1 MAQSRSGKK
10 STKSSGTKK
19 RTSSSKSS
27 SSRSTSAR
35 SASSRSSRPSG
46 RAKRRAETPNL
57 ARSVLLVGLSLLCVA
72 LVLVPG
78 QNLWRTLRSWYFGV
92 FGVMTY
98 FVGPF
103 LLYLAY
109 LLASGYRVAL
119 FAGKVSLMGVL
130 CAGVPV
136 IFSKLNVEGLK
147 AGEVIK
153 MLFTRGGTYYWE
165 GGVLGAPVGATLL
178 ALFGRPASNI
188 LMLLVFLLGLMF
200 FFAITPVDVVL
211 FVDTQYKKLQAKRE
225 ERAAAETAYDTR
237 LFHEE
242 PEEESVENLTEAL
255 PDANRPHHPVYDVIA
270 DTSRFPKQAAAP
282 VQQPARQYAQP
293 YTAPVTPVVPEAP
306 FTQQPAPQSRAGFD
320 VDLGPD
326 ATEAA
331 RVKAETHDPL
341 EPVNIGPG
349 GTFGM
354 DPLSGKTNSP
364 LHYARPQQAAPAPA
378 PQEDFELQLEPAEE
392 EPAYTAPYT
401 APASYTAPSTSYT
414 AAPADSAPAP
424 QEPVDELDA
433 LINRAVS
440 GHAPYYAPQEVS
452 AETTLDLPQPTEFE
466 TPLTPVPQEPQFDTP
481 LVPVEPEEDLP
492 EPTPVELPQIDMT
505 GRVQGDT
512 MVISPADLAA
522 GMAAQN
528 VAPLGE
534 PTAADASTTPAAAP
548 MPAAPV
554 SPAVPA
560 SPAAIPT
567 LGGSFSDTG
576 SVVSAAW
583 QSGRSVSEMLD
594 AMASQPAAPSAPAV
608 PVQAPAYTAPA
619 AEPVQEE
626 TTPAQTPAYTAPTT
640 PQPAPSAPA
649 YQPAPQPMTRPAAE
663 TTQSSFTV
671 PQQGEAAR
679 VRVSTAVG
687 NSAGA
692 PIHTPPVAA
701 KADPNAMRLPTS
713 EEQPPEPYCY
723 PSLNLFNPTR
733 PDDEAGAAREMKKNA
748 DILVNTLD
756 SFGVKTTMLDICR
769 GPSVTRYELQ
779 PQAGIKVSRITSLAD
794 DIALNLATA
803 GVRIEA
809 PIPGKPAVGIE
820 VPNKIRSTVNIRS
833 VFESQNYI
841 NMRSPL
847 TMALGKDIA
856 GTAQVADLCKMPH
869 LLIAGSTGSGKSVCV
884 NSIIISFLFR
894 SGPEDVKLILIDP
907 KVVELAEYNGIP
919 HLLMPVVTEPRK
931 AAGALGASVA
941 EMERRYKLFAE
952 NNVREIKAYNK
963 LAAQTGME
971 HLPYIAIVIDELAD
985 LMMVAGK
992 EVEDYICRIA
1002 QKARAA
1008 GIHLIVATQRPSVDV
1023 ITGLIKA
1030 NIPSRIAFAV
1040 SSQIDSRTILDSGGA
1055 EKLLGNGDMLFL
1067 PVGASKPVRVQ
1078 GTFVTDEEIGAVLSF
1093 IKSTSTAQYDEEMIA
1108 EMERRAVAEK
1118 GSKKGGDD
1126 DGDAGGALDAM
1137 FEQAVECVIEAGQA
1151 STSLLQRRCKLGYAR
1166 AARIMDQM
1174 EQEKIIGPYEGAKPR
1189 AVLVTKSE
1197 WEERK
1202 LNGRYDE

>member
-1 MAQSRSGKK
+1 MAQSRSGK
-10 STKSSGTKK
+10 SSGNKN
-19 RTSSSKSS
+19 RSSSSSKSKSRSS
-27 SSRSTSAR
+27 SSRSPTTYRAS
-35 SASSRSSRPSG
+35 SGKSGQSSSSRSKAQASR
-46 RAKRRAETPNL
+46 RAQRRAETPNL
-57 ARSVLLVGLSLLCVA
+57 ARSILLAGLGLLCVA
-72 LVLVPG
+72 MVLVPG
-78 QNLWRTLRSWYFGV
+78 QNMWKTLRGGLFGI

-98 FVGPF
+98 LVGPF

-109 LLASGYRVAL
+109 LLASGYRVTL
-119 FAGKVSLMGVL
+119 FAGKVTLMSVL

-136 IFSKLNVEGLK
+136 IFSNVSLND
-147 AGEVIK
+147 ANPWQIIK
-153 MLFTRGGTYYWE
+153 MLFSRGQTNFWE
-165 GGVLGAPVGATLL
+165 GGVWGAPVGGTLL
-178 ALFGRPASNI
+178 ALFGRPASNVI
-188 LMLLVFLLGLMF
+188 MLLVFLLGLMF
-200 FFAITPVDVVL
+200 FFAITPADVVL
-211 FVDTQYKKLQAKRE
+211 FVNNQYQKLQQARQDRAE
-225 ERAAAETAYDTR
+225 EETAYDTQ
-237 LFHEE
+237 LFAQEQEEE
-242 PEEESVENLTEAL
+242 PIENLTA
-255 PDANRPHHPVYDVIA
+255 PAQDNRPHHPAYDVIA
-270 DTSRFPKQAAAP
+270 DTGRIPVQPAQPVQPLVQQAAP
-282 VQQPARQYAQP
+282 VNQPAQP
-293 YTAPVTPVVPEAP
+293 VQPAIPSQPAASAPVIPNYT
-306 FTQQPAPQSRAGFD
+306 PAPTYAAYAAAAGYTPASYGTPAAESQPRASFD
-320 VDLGPD
+320 VDLGPE
-326 ATEAA
+326 ATASAA
-331 RVKAETHDPL
+331 KAAIEHDPL
-341 EPVNIGPG
+341 EPVSIGPG

-354 DPLSGKTNSP
+354 DPLSHLSDTS
-364 LHYARPQQAAPAPA
+364 HYHAATADPQPAVQPAADEFELKLDDSAEAAP
-378 PQEDFELQLEPAEE
+378 EE
-392 EPAYTAPYT
+392 
-401 APASYTAPSTSYT
+401 
-414 AAPADSAPAP
+414 AAG
-424 QEPVDELDA
+424 DELDN
-433 LINRAVS
+433 LISRAVS
-440 GHAPYYAPQEVS
+440 GHAPYYGEQDVS
-452 AETTLDLPQPTEFE
+452 SETTRDLPQESEFSV
-466 TPLTPVPQEPQFDTP
+466 PLTPEPTFDTP
-481 LVPVEPEEDLP
+481 LVPVEDDNSFGFPVDGEEG
-492 EPTPVELPQIDMT
+492 VST
-505 GRVQGDT
+505 G
-512 MVISPADLAA
+512 
-522 GMAAQN
+522 
-528 VAPLGE
+528 
-534 PTAADASTTPAAAP
+534 TTPAEEPHSAPAASAAP
-548 MPAAPV
+548 AIPTIGGSFSVNEAVSNAWNSGRPISDVLNAQPAAPV
-554 SPAVPA
+554 PQAAPVVPA
-560 SPAAIPT
+560 SSVAAA
-567 LGGSFSDTG
+567 
-576 SVVSAAW
+576 VSA
-583 QSGRSVSEMLD
+583 
-594 AMASQPAAPSAPAV
+594 QP
-608 PVQAPAYTAPA
+608 Q
-619 AEPVQEE
+619 Q
-626 TTPAQTPAYTAPTT
+626 PTGT
-640 PQPAPSAPA
+640 
-649 YQPAPQPMTRPAAE
+649 E
-663 TTQSSFTV
+663 SSFVV
-671 PQQGEAAR
+671 PQRGEAAHLQ
-679 VRVSTAVG
+679 VSTNVG
-687 NSAGA
+687 NSASA
-692 PIHTPPVAA
+692 PISSPPSAA
-701 KADPNAMRLPTS
+701 KADPNTMNLAAMQAEPV
-713 EEQPPEPYCY
+713 EPYCY
-723 PSLNLFNPTR
+723 PSLNLFNATR

-820 VPNKIRSTVNIRS
+820 VPNKIRSTVNIRA

-856 GTAQVADLCKMPH
+856 GAAQVADLCKMPH

-894 SGPEDVKLILIDP
+894 SSPEDVKLILIDP

-963 LAAQTGME
+963 LAAQTGLE

-1040 SSQIDSRTILDSGGA
+1040 SSQIDSRTILDASGA

-1093 IKSTSTAQYDEEMIA
+1093 IKSTSSTQYDEEMIA

-1118 GSKKGGDD
+1118 GSKKGSDD
-1126 DGDAGGALDAM
+1126 DGDTGGALDPM
-1137 FEQAVECVIEAGQA
+1137 FEQAVECVIDAGQA

-1189 AVLVTKSE
+1189 TVLVSKAQ

-1202 LNGRYDE
+1202 LNGQYDEA

>member
-10 STKSSGTKK
+10 STKNSSGKK
-19 RTSSSKSS
+19 STA
-27 SSRSTSAR
+27 SSRGTGRSSTGRSASAR
-35 SASSRSSRPSG
+35 SSAASRSRQPSR
-46 RAKRRAETPNL
+46 RAQRRAETPNL
-57 ARSVLLVGLSLLCVA
+57 ARSILLVGLGLLCVA

-92 FGVMTY
+92 FGITTY
-98 FVGPF
+98 LVGPF

-109 LLASGYRVAL
+109 LLATGYRVAL

-130 CAGVPV
+130 CASVPV
-136 IFSKLNVEGLK
+136 IFSKLNIENLK
-147 AGEVIK
+147 VGEIVK
-153 MLFTRGGTYYWE
+153 MLFTRGGTYFWE
-165 GGVLGAPVGATLL
+165 GGVLGAPIGATLL

-188 LMLLVFLLGLMF
+188 IMLLIFLLGLMF
-200 FFAITPVDVVL
+200 FFAITPADVVL
-211 FVDTQYKKLQAKRE
+211 FVDGQYKTLQAKRE

-237 LFHEE
+237 LFDQE
-242 PEEESVENLTEAL
+242 PEEESVENLTGAL
-255 PDANRPHHPVYDVIA
+255 PGSSRPHHPVYDVIA
-270 DTSRFPKQAAAP
+270 DTSRFPKQTPPAPQRQAA
-282 VQQPARQYAQP
+282 
-293 YTAPVTPVVPEAP
+293 YTPPVTPAVPEAP
-306 FTQQPAPQSRAGFD
+306 FTAKPAAQTHASFD
-320 VDLGPD
+320 VDLGPS
-326 ATEAA
+326 AGENA
-331 RVKAETHDPL
+331 RQKAVSDDPL
-341 EPVNIGPG
+341 KPVSIGPG

-354 DPLSGKTNSP
+354 DPLSNRANST
-364 LHYARPQQAAPAPA
+364 LRHTQPQPAPA
-378 PQEDFELQLEPAEE
+378 PKEDFALQLQPASEPAAPVYSTPLTPVT
-392 EPAYTAPYT
+392 PAPAAQASTAP
-401 APASYTAPSTSYT
+401 
-414 AAPADSAPAP
+414 
-424 QEPVDELDA
+424 QDELDA

-440 GHAPYYAPQEVS
+440 GHAPYYTPQEVS

-466 TPLTPVPQEPQFDTP
+466 TPLTPVPQEPKFDTP
-481 LVPVEPEEDLP
+481 LIPVEDEP
-492 EPTPVELPQIDMT
+492 EPIPVELPQLDMT

-512 MVISPADLAA
+512 MVLSPADLAA
-522 GMAAQN
+522 QMAADA
-528 VAPLGE
+528 APLG
-534 PTAADASTTPAAAP
+534 TPAPAAVHAAP
-548 MPAAPV
+548 EA
-554 SPAVPA
+554 PAVSAP
-560 SPAAIPT
+560 IPT

-576 SVVSAAW
+576 SAVSAAW

-594 AMASQPAAPSAPAV
+594 DMLAETPAAPAQPVVEAPAPAADPYTAAPTAAPQPYQSAPA
-608 PVQAPAYTAPA
+608 
-619 AEPVQEE
+619 
-626 TTPAQTPAYTAPTT
+626 
-640 PQPAPSAPA
+640 
-649 YQPAPQPMTRPAAE
+649 MTRPAAE

-671 PQQGEAAR
+671 PRQGEAAR
-679 VRVSTAVG
+679 VQVSTAVG

-692 PIHTPPVAA
+692 PIHTPPCAA

-723 PSLNLFNPTR
+723 PSLNLFNATR

-820 VPNKIRSTVNIRS
+820 VPNKIRSTVNIRA

-841 NMRSPL
+841 NMRGPL

-1126 DGDAGGALDAM
+1126 DGDGGGALDAM

-1189 AVLVTKSE
+1189 AVLVTKAE

-1202 LNGRYDE
+1202 LNGQYDG

>member
-1 MAQSRSGKK
+1 MAQSRSGK
-10 STKSSGTKK
+10 SSGNKN
-19 RTSSSKSS
+19 RSSSSSKSKSRSS
-27 SSRSTSAR
+27 SSRSSTTYR
-35 SASSRSSRPSG
+35 ASSGKSGQSSSSRNKAQASR
-46 RAKRRAETPNL
+46 RAQRRAETPNL
-57 ARSVLLVGLSLLCVA
+57 ARSILLAGLGLLCVA
-72 LVLVPG
+72 MVLVPG
-78 QNLWRTLRSWYFGV
+78 QNMWKTLRGGLFGI

-98 FVGPF
+98 LVGPF

-109 LLASGYRVAL
+109 LLASGYRVTL
-119 FAGKVSLMGVL
+119 FAGKVALMSVL

-136 IFSKLNVEGLK
+136 IFSNVSLND
-147 AGEVIK
+147 ANPWQIIK
-153 MLFTRGGTYYWE
+153 MLFARGQTNFWE
-165 GGVLGAPVGATLL
+165 GGVWGAPVGGTLL
-178 ALFGRPASNI
+178 ALFGRPASNVI
-188 LMLLVFLLGLMF
+188 MLLVFLLGLMF
-200 FFAITPVDVVL
+200 FFAITPADVVL
-211 FVDTQYKKLQAKRE
+211 FVNNQYQKLQQARQDRAE
-225 ERAAAETAYDTR
+225 EETAYDTQ
-237 LFHEE
+237 LFAQEQEEE
-242 PEEESVENLTEAL
+242 PIENLTA
-255 PDANRPHHPVYDVIA
+255 PVQDNRPHHPAYDVIA
-270 DTSRFPKQAAAP
+270 DTGRIPVQPAQPVQPLVQQAAP
-282 VQQPARQYAQP
+282 VNQPAQP
-293 YTAPVTPVVPEAP
+293 VQSAVPSQPAASAPVIPNYT
-306 FTQQPAPQSRAGFD
+306 PAPTYAAYAAAAGYTPASYGTPAAESQPRASFD
-320 VDLGPD
+320 VDLGPE
-326 ATEAA
+326 ATASAA
-331 RVKAETHDPL
+331 KAAIEHDPL

-354 DPLSGKTNSP
+354 DPLSHLSDTS
-364 LHYARPQQAAPAPA
+364 HYHAATADPQPAVQPAAD
-378 PQEDFELQLEPAEE
+378 EFELKLDDPAEVAPE
-392 EPAYTAPYT
+392 E
-401 APASYTAPSTSYT
+401 
-414 AAPADSAPAP
+414 AAG
-424 QEPVDELDA
+424 DELDN
-433 LINRAVS
+433 LISRAVS
-440 GHAPYYAPQEVS
+440 GHAPYYGEQDVS
-452 AETTLDLPQPTEFE
+452 SETTLDLPQESEFSV
-466 TPLTPVPQEPQFDTP
+466 PLTPEPTFDTP
-481 LVPVEPEEDLP
+481 LVPVED
-492 EPTPVELPQIDMT
+492 
-505 GRVQGDT
+505 
-512 MVISPADLAA
+512 
-522 GMAAQN
+522 
-528 VAPLGE
+528 
-534 PTAADASTTPAAAP
+534 DASFGIPVDGEEGAFTGNTPAKEPHSAPAASAAP
-548 MPAAPV
+548 
-554 SPAVPA
+554 
-560 SPAAIPT
+560 AIPT
-567 LGGSFSDTG
+567 IGGSFSVNEAVSNAWNSGRPISDVLNAQPATPVPQAAPVVPAS
-576 SVVSAAW
+576 SVAAAVSA
-583 QSGRSVSEMLD
+583 
-594 AMASQPAAPSAPAV
+594 QP
-608 PVQAPAYTAPA
+608 Q
-619 AEPVQEE
+619 Q
-626 TTPAQTPAYTAPTT
+626 PTGT
-640 PQPAPSAPA
+640 
-649 YQPAPQPMTRPAAE
+649 E
-663 TTQSSFTV
+663 SSFVV
-671 PQQGEAAR
+671 PQRGEAAHLQ
-679 VRVSTAVG
+679 VSTSVG
-687 NSAGA
+687 NSASA
-692 PIHTPPVAA
+692 PISSPPSVA
-701 KADPNAMRLPTS
+701 KADPNTMNLAAMQAEPV
-713 EEQPPEPYCY
+713 EPYCY
-723 PSLNLFNPTR
+723 PSLNLFNATR

-820 VPNKIRSTVNIRS
+820 VPNKIRSTVNIRA

-856 GTAQVADLCKMPH
+856 GAAQVADLCKMPH

-894 SGPEDVKLILIDP
+894 SSPEDVKLILIDP

-963 LAAQTGME
+963 LAAQTGLE

-1040 SSQIDSRTILDSGGA
+1040 SSQIDSRTILDASGA

-1093 IKSTSTAQYDEEMIA
+1093 IKSTSSTQYDEEMIA

-1118 GSKKGGDD
+1118 GSKKGSDD
-1126 DGDAGGALDAM
+1126 DGDTGGALDPM
-1137 FEQAVECVIEAGQA
+1137 FEQAVECVIDAGQA

-1189 AVLVTKSE
+1189 TVLVSKAQ

-1202 LNGRYDE
+1202 LNGQYDEA

>member
-1 MAQSRSGKK
+1 MAQSRSGK
-10 STKSSGTKK
+10 SSGNKN
-19 RTSSSKSS
+19 RSSSSSKSKSRSS
-27 SSRSTSAR
+27 SSRSSTTYRAS
-35 SASSRSSRPSG
+35 SGKSGQSSSSRSKAQASR
-46 RAKRRAETPNL
+46 RAQRRAETPNL
-57 ARSVLLVGLSLLCVA
+57 ARSILLAGLGLLCVA
-72 LVLVPG
+72 MVLVPG
-78 QNLWRTLRSWYFGV
+78 QNMWKTLRGGLFGI

-98 FVGPF
+98 LVGPF

-109 LLASGYRVAL
+109 LLASGYRVTL
-119 FAGKVSLMGVL
+119 FAGKVALMSVL

-136 IFSKLNVEGLK
+136 IFSNVSLND
-147 AGEVIK
+147 ANPWQIIK
-153 MLFTRGGTYYWE
+153 MLFARGQTSFWE
-165 GGVLGAPVGATLL
+165 GGVWGAPVGGTLL
-178 ALFGRPASNI
+178 ALFGRPASNVI
-188 LMLLVFLLGLMF
+188 MLLVFLLGLMF
-200 FFAITPVDVVL
+200 FFAITPADVVL
-211 FVDTQYKKLQAKRE
+211 FVNNQYQKLQQARQDRAE
-225 ERAAAETAYDTR
+225 EETAYDTQ
-237 LFHEE
+237 LFAQEQEEE
-242 PEEESVENLTEAL
+242 PLENLTA
-255 PDANRPHHPVYDVIA
+255 PVQDNRPHHPAYDVIA
-270 DTSRFPKQAAAP
+270 DTGRIPVQPAQPVQPLVQQAAP
-282 VQQPARQYAQP
+282 VNQPAQP
-293 YTAPVTPVVPEAP
+293 VQPAIPSQPAASAPVIPNYT
-306 FTQQPAPQSRAGFD
+306 PAPTYAAYAAAAGYTPASYGTPAAESQPRASFD
-320 VDLGPD
+320 VDLGPE
-326 ATEAA
+326 ATASAA
-331 RVKAETHDPL
+331 KAAIEHDPL

-354 DPLSGKTNSP
+354 DPLSHLSDTS
-364 LHYARPQQAAPAPA
+364 HYHAATADPQPAVQPAADEFELKLDDPAEAAP
-378 PQEDFELQLEPAEE
+378 EE
-392 EPAYTAPYT
+392 
-401 APASYTAPSTSYT
+401 
-414 AAPADSAPAP
+414 AAG
-424 QEPVDELDA
+424 DELDN
-433 LINRAVS
+433 LISRAVS
-440 GHAPYYAPQEVS
+440 GHAPYYGEQDVS
-452 AETTLDLPQPTEFE
+452 SETTLDLPQESEFSV
-466 TPLTPVPQEPQFDTP
+466 PLTPEPTFDTP
-481 LVPVEPEEDLP
+481 LVPVED
-492 EPTPVELPQIDMT
+492 
-505 GRVQGDT
+505 
-512 MVISPADLAA
+512 
-522 GMAAQN
+522 
-528 VAPLGE
+528 
-534 PTAADASTTPAAAP
+534 DASFGIPVDGEEGAFTGNTPAEEPHSAPAASAAP
-548 MPAAPV
+548 
-554 SPAVPA
+554 
-560 SPAAIPT
+560 AIPT
-567 LGGSFSDTG
+567 IGGSFSVNEAVSDAWNSGRPISDVLNAQPATPVPQAAPVVPAS
-576 SVVSAAW
+576 SVAAAVSA
-583 QSGRSVSEMLD
+583 
-594 AMASQPAAPSAPAV
+594 QP
-608 PVQAPAYTAPA
+608 Q
-619 AEPVQEE
+619 Q
-626 TTPAQTPAYTAPTT
+626 PTGT
-640 PQPAPSAPA
+640 
-649 YQPAPQPMTRPAAE
+649 E
-663 TTQSSFTV
+663 SSFVV
-671 PQQGEAAR
+671 PQRGEAAHLQ
-679 VRVSTAVG
+679 VSTSVG
-687 NSAGA
+687 NSASA
-692 PIHTPPVAA
+692 PISSPPSAA
-701 KADPNAMRLPTS
+701 KADPNTMNLAAMQAEPV
-713 EEQPPEPYCY
+713 EPYCY
-723 PSLNLFNPTR
+723 PSLNLFNATR

-820 VPNKIRSTVNIRS
+820 VPNKIRSTVNIRA

-856 GTAQVADLCKMPH
+856 GAAQVADLCKMPH

-894 SGPEDVKLILIDP
+894 SSPEDVKLILIDP

-963 LAAQTGME
+963 LAAQTGLE

-1040 SSQIDSRTILDSGGA
+1040 SSQIDSRTILDASGA

-1093 IKSTSTAQYDEEMIA
+1093 IKSTSSTQYDEEMIA

-1118 GSKKGGDD
+1118 GSKKGSDD
-1126 DGDAGGALDAM
+1126 DGDTGGALDPM
-1137 FEQAVECVIEAGQA
+1137 FEQAVECVIDAGQA

-1189 AVLVTKSE
+1189 TVLVSKAQ

-1202 LNGRYDE
+1202 LNGQYDEA

>member
-1 MAQSRSGKK
+1 MAQSRSGK
-10 STKSSGTKK
+10 SSGNKN
-19 RTSSSKSS
+19 RSSSSSKSKSRSS
-27 SSRSTSAR
+27 SSRSSTTYRAS
-35 SASSRSSRPSG
+35 SGKSGQSSSSRSKAQASR
-46 RAKRRAETPNL
+46 RAQRRAETPNL
-57 ARSVLLVGLSLLCVA
+57 ARSILLAGLGLLCVA
-72 LVLVPG
+72 MVLVPG
-78 QNLWRTLRSWYFGV
+78 QNMWKTLRGGLFGI

-98 FVGPF
+98 LVGPF

-109 LLASGYRVAL
+109 LLASGYRVTL
-119 FAGKVSLMGVL
+119 FAGKVALMSVL

-136 IFSKLNVEGLK
+136 IFSNVSLND
-147 AGEVIK
+147 ANPWQIIK
-153 MLFTRGGTYYWE
+153 MLFARGQTNFWE
-165 GGVLGAPVGATLL
+165 GGIWGAPVGGTLL
-178 ALFGRPASNI
+178 ALFGRPASNVI
-188 LMLLVFLLGLMF
+188 MLLVFLLGLMF
-200 FFAITPVDVVL
+200 FFAITPADVVL
-211 FVDTQYKKLQAKRE
+211 FVNNQYQKLQQARQDRAE
-225 ERAAAETAYDTR
+225 EETAYDTQ
-237 LFHEE
+237 LFAQEQEEE
-242 PEEESVENLTEAL
+242 PIENLTA
-255 PDANRPHHPVYDVIA
+255 PAQDNRPHHPAYDVIA
-270 DTSRFPKQAAAP
+270 DTGRIPVQPAQPVQPLVQQAAP
-282 VQQPARQYAQP
+282 VNQPAQP
-293 YTAPVTPVVPEAP
+293 VQPAIPSQPAASAPVIPNYT
-306 FTQQPAPQSRAGFD
+306 PAPTYAAYAAAAGYTPASYGTPAAESQPRASFD
-320 VDLGPD
+320 VDLGPE
-326 ATEAA
+326 ATASAA
-331 RVKAETHDPL
+331 KAAIEHDPL
-341 EPVNIGPG
+341 EPVSIGPG

-354 DPLSGKTNSP
+354 DPLSHLSDTS
-364 LHYARPQQAAPAPA
+364 HYHAATADPQPAVQPAADEFELKLDDPAKAAP
-378 PQEDFELQLEPAEE
+378 EE
-392 EPAYTAPYT
+392 
-401 APASYTAPSTSYT
+401 
-414 AAPADSAPAP
+414 AAG
-424 QEPVDELDA
+424 DELDN
-433 LINRAVS
+433 LISRAVS
-440 GHAPYYAPQEVS
+440 GHAPYYGEQDVS
-452 AETTLDLPQPTEFE
+452 SETTLDLPQESEFSV
-466 TPLTPVPQEPQFDTP
+466 PLTPEPTFDTP
-481 LVPVEPEEDLP
+481 LVPVED
-492 EPTPVELPQIDMT
+492 
-505 GRVQGDT
+505 
-512 MVISPADLAA
+512 
-522 GMAAQN
+522 
-528 VAPLGE
+528 
-534 PTAADASTTPAAAP
+534 DASFGIPVDGEEGVFTGTTPAEEPHSAPAASAAP
-548 MPAAPV
+548 
-554 SPAVPA
+554 
-560 SPAAIPT
+560 AIPT
-567 LGGSFSDTG
+567 IGGSFS
-576 SVVSAAW
+576 VNEAVSDAW
-583 QSGRSVSEMLD
+583 NSGRPISDVLN
-594 AMASQPAAPSAPAV
+594 
-608 PVQAPAYTAPA
+608 
-619 AEPVQEE
+619 
-626 TTPAQTPAYTAPTT
+626 AQPTT
-640 PQPAPSAPA
+640 PVPQAAPVVPASSVAAAVSAQPQ
-649 YQPAPQPMTRPAAE
+649 QPTGTE
-663 TTQSSFTV
+663 SSFVV
-671 PQQGEAAR
+671 PQRGEAAHLQ
-679 VRVSTAVG
+679 VSTSVG
-687 NSAGA
+687 NSASA
-692 PIHTPPVAA
+692 PISSPPSAA
-701 KADPNAMRLPTS
+701 KADPNTMNLAAMQAEPV
-713 EEQPPEPYCY
+713 EPYCY
-723 PSLNLFNPTR
+723 PSLNLFNATR

-820 VPNKIRSTVNIRS
+820 VPNKIRSTVNIRA

-856 GTAQVADLCKMPH
+856 GAAQVADLCKMPH

-894 SGPEDVKLILIDP
+894 SSPEDVKLILIDP

-963 LAAQTGME
+963 LAAQTGLE

-1040 SSQIDSRTILDSGGA
+1040 SSQIDSRTILDASGA

-1093 IKSTSTAQYDEEMIA
+1093 IKSTSSTQYDEEMIA

-1118 GSKKGGDD
+1118 GSKKGSDD
-1126 DGDAGGALDAM
+1126 DGDTGGALDPM
-1137 FEQAVECVIEAGQA
+1137 FEQAVECVIDAGQA

-1189 AVLVTKSE
+1189 TVLVSKAQ

-1202 LNGRYDE
+1202 LNGRYDES

>member
-1 MAQSRSGKK
+1 MAQSRSGK
-10 STKSSGTKK
+10 SSGNKN
-19 RTSSSKSS
+19 RSSSSSKSKSRSS
-27 SSRSTSAR
+27 SSRSSTTYRAS
-35 SASSRSSRPSG
+35 SGKSGQSSSSRSKAQASR
-46 RAKRRAETPNL
+46 RAQRRAETPNL
-57 ARSVLLVGLSLLCVA
+57 ARSILLAGLGLLCVA
-72 LVLVPG
+72 MVLVPG
-78 QNLWRTLRSWYFGV
+78 QNMWKTLRGGLFGI

-98 FVGPF
+98 LVGPF

-109 LLASGYRVAL
+109 LLASGYRVTL
-119 FAGKVSLMGVL
+119 FAGKVALMSVL

-136 IFSKLNVEGLK
+136 IFSNVSLND
-147 AGEVIK
+147 ANPWQIIK
-153 MLFTRGGTYYWE
+153 MLFARGQTNFWE
-165 GGVLGAPVGATLL
+165 GGVWGAPVGGTLL
-178 ALFGRPASNI
+178 ALFGRPASNVI
-188 LMLLVFLLGLMF
+188 MLLVFLLGLMF
-200 FFAITPVDVVL
+200 FFAITPADVVL
-211 FVDTQYKKLQAKRE
+211 FVNNQYQKLQQARQDRAE
-225 ERAAAETAYDTR
+225 EETAYDTQ
-237 LFHEE
+237 LFSQEQEEE
-242 PEEESVENLTEAL
+242 PLENLTA
-255 PDANRPHHPVYDVIA
+255 PVQDNRPHHPAYDVIA
-270 DTSRFPKQAAAP
+270 DTGRIPVQPAQPVQPLVQQAAP
-282 VQQPARQYAQP
+282 VNQPAQP
-293 YTAPVTPVVPEAP
+293 VQPAIPSQPAASAPVIPNYT
-306 FTQQPAPQSRAGFD
+306 PAPTYAAYAAAAGYTPASYGTPAAESQPRASFD
-320 VDLGPD
+320 VDLGPE
-326 ATEAA
+326 ATASAA
-331 RVKAETHDPL
+331 KAAIEHDPL

-354 DPLSGKTNSP
+354 DPLSHLSDTS
-364 LHYARPQQAAPAPA
+364 HYHAATAEQQPAVQPAADEFELKLDDPAEAAP
-378 PQEDFELQLEPAEE
+378 EE
-392 EPAYTAPYT
+392 
-401 APASYTAPSTSYT
+401 
-414 AAPADSAPAP
+414 AAG
-424 QEPVDELDA
+424 DELDN
-433 LINRAVS
+433 LISRAVS
-440 GHAPYYAPQEVS
+440 GHAPYYGEQDVS
-452 AETTLDLPQPTEFE
+452 SETTLDLPQESEFSV
-466 TPLTPVPQEPQFDTP
+466 PLTPEPIFDTP
-481 LVPVEPEEDLP
+481 LVPVED
-492 EPTPVELPQIDMT
+492 
-505 GRVQGDT
+505 
-512 MVISPADLAA
+512 
-522 GMAAQN
+522 
-528 VAPLGE
+528 
-534 PTAADASTTPAAAP
+534 DASFGIPVDGEEGAFTGNTPAEEPHSAPAASAAP
-548 MPAAPV
+548 
-554 SPAVPA
+554 
-560 SPAAIPT
+560 AIPT
-567 LGGSFSDTG
+567 IGGSFSVNEAVSDAWNSGRPISDVLNAQPATPVPQAAPVVPAS
-576 SVVSAAW
+576 SVAAAVSAHP
-583 QSGRSVSEMLD
+583 Q
-594 AMASQPAAPSAPAV
+594 QP
-608 PVQAPAYTAPA
+608 TGT
-619 AEPVQEE
+619 E
-626 TTPAQTPAYTAPTT
+626 
-640 PQPAPSAPA
+640 
-649 YQPAPQPMTRPAAE
+649 
-663 TTQSSFTV
+663 SSFVV
-671 PQQGEAAR
+671 PQRGEAAHLQ
-679 VRVSTAVG
+679 VSTSVG
-687 NSAGA
+687 NSASA
-692 PIHTPPVAA
+692 PISSPPSAA
-701 KADPNAMRLPTS
+701 KADPNTMNLAAMQAEPV
-713 EEQPPEPYCY
+713 EPYCY
-723 PSLNLFNPTR
+723 PSLNLFNATH
-733 PDDEAGAAREMKKNA
+733 PDDEADAAREMKKNA

-820 VPNKIRSTVNIRS
+820 VPNKIRSTVNIRA

-856 GTAQVADLCKMPH
+856 GAAQVADLCKMPH

-894 SGPEDVKLILIDP
+894 SSPEDVKLILIDP

-963 LAAQTGME
+963 LAAQTGLE

-1040 SSQIDSRTILDSGGA
+1040 SSQIDSRTILDASGA

-1093 IKSTSTAQYDEEMIA
+1093 IKSTSSTQYDEEMIA

-1118 GSKKGGDD
+1118 GSKKGSDD
-1126 DGDAGGALDAM
+1126 DGDTGGALDPM
-1137 FEQAVECVIEAGQA
+1137 FEQAVECVIDAGQA

-1189 AVLVTKSE
+1189 TVLVSKAQ

-1202 LNGRYDE
+1202 LNGQYDEA

>member
-1 MAQSRSGKK
+1 MAQSRSGK
-10 STKSSGTKK
+10 SSGNKN
-19 RTSSSKSS
+19 RSSSSSKSKSRSS
-27 SSRSTSAR
+27 SSRSSTTYR
-35 SASSRSSRPSG
+35 ASSGKSGQSSSSRNKAQASR
-46 RAKRRAETPNL
+46 RAQRRAETPNL
-57 ARSVLLVGLSLLCVA
+57 ARSILLAGLGLLCVA
-72 LVLVPG
+72 MVLVPG
-78 QNLWRTLRSWYFGV
+78 QNMWKTLRGGLFGI

-98 FVGPF
+98 LVGPF

-109 LLASGYRVAL
+109 LLASGYRVTL
-119 FAGKVSLMGVL
+119 FAGKVALMSVL

-136 IFSKLNVEGLK
+136 IFSNVSLND
-147 AGEVIK
+147 ANPWQIIK
-153 MLFTRGGTYYWE
+153 MLFARGQTNFWE
-165 GGVLGAPVGATLL
+165 GGVWGAPVGGTLL
-178 ALFGRPASNI
+178 ALFGRPASNVI
-188 LMLLVFLLGLMF
+188 MLLVFLLGLMF
-200 FFAITPVDVVL
+200 FFAITPADVVL
-211 FVDTQYKKLQAKRE
+211 FVNNQYQKLQQARQDRAE
-225 ERAAAETAYDTR
+225 EETAYDTQ
-237 LFHEE
+237 LFAQEQEEE
-242 PEEESVENLTEAL
+242 PIENLTA
-255 PDANRPHHPVYDVIA
+255 PVQDNRPHHPAYDVIA
-270 DTSRFPKQAAAP
+270 DTGRIPVQPAQPVQPLVQQAAP
-282 VQQPARQYAQP
+282 VNQPAQP
-293 YTAPVTPVVPEAP
+293 VQPAIPSQPAASAPVIPNYT
-306 FTQQPAPQSRAGFD
+306 PAPTYAAYAAAAGYTPASYGTPAAESQPRASFD
-320 VDLGPD
+320 VDLGPE
-326 ATEAA
+326 ATASAA
-331 RVKAETHDPL
+331 KAAIEHDPL

-354 DPLSGKTNSP
+354 DPLSHLSDTS
-364 LHYARPQQAAPAPA
+364 HYHAATADPQPAVQPVADEFELKLDDPAEAAP
-378 PQEDFELQLEPAEE
+378 EE
-392 EPAYTAPYT
+392 
-401 APASYTAPSTSYT
+401 
-414 AAPADSAPAP
+414 AAG
-424 QEPVDELDA
+424 DELDN
-433 LINRAVS
+433 LISRAVS
-440 GHAPYYAPQEVS
+440 GHAPYYGEQDVS
-452 AETTLDLPQPTEFE
+452 SETTLDLPQESEFSV
-466 TPLTPVPQEPQFDTP
+466 PLTPEPTFDTP
-481 LVPVEPEEDLP
+481 LVPVED
-492 EPTPVELPQIDMT
+492 
-505 GRVQGDT
+505 
-512 MVISPADLAA
+512 
-522 GMAAQN
+522 
-528 VAPLGE
+528 
-534 PTAADASTTPAAAP
+534 DASFGIPVDGEEGAFTGNTPAKEPHSAPAASAAP
-548 MPAAPV
+548 
-554 SPAVPA
+554 
-560 SPAAIPT
+560 AIPT
-567 LGGSFSDTG
+567 IGGSFSVNEAVSNAWNSGRPISDVLNAQPATPVPQAA
-576 SVVSAAW
+576 SVVPASSVAAAVSA
-583 QSGRSVSEMLD
+583 
-594 AMASQPAAPSAPAV
+594 QP
-608 PVQAPAYTAPA
+608 Q
-619 AEPVQEE
+619 Q
-626 TTPAQTPAYTAPTT
+626 PTGT
-640 PQPAPSAPA
+640 
-649 YQPAPQPMTRPAAE
+649 E
-663 TTQSSFTV
+663 SSFVV
-671 PQQGEAAR
+671 PQRGEAAHLQ
-679 VRVSTAVG
+679 VSTSVG
-687 NSAGA
+687 NSASA
-692 PIHTPPVAA
+692 PISSPPSAA
-701 KADPNAMRLPTS
+701 KADPNTMNLAAMQAEPV
-713 EEQPPEPYCY
+713 EPYCY
-723 PSLNLFNPTR
+723 PSLNLFNATR

-820 VPNKIRSTVNIRS
+820 VPNKIRSTVNIRA

-856 GTAQVADLCKMPH
+856 GAAQVADLCKMPH

-894 SGPEDVKLILIDP
+894 SSPEDVKLILIDP

-963 LAAQTGME
+963 LAAQTGLE

-1040 SSQIDSRTILDSGGA
+1040 SSQIDSRTILDASGA

-1093 IKSTSTAQYDEEMIA
+1093 IKSTSSTQYDEEMIA

-1118 GSKKGGDD
+1118 GSKKGSDD
-1126 DGDAGGALDAM
+1126 DGDTGGALDPM
-1137 FEQAVECVIEAGQA
+1137 FEQAVECVIDAGQA

-1189 AVLVTKSE
+1189 TVLVSKAQ

-1202 LNGRYDE
+1202 LNGQYDEA

>member
-1 MAQSRSGKK
+1 MAQSRSGK
-10 STKSSGTKK
+10 SSGNKN
-19 RTSSSKSS
+19 RSSSSSKSKSRSS
-27 SSRSTSAR
+27 SSRSSTTYR
-35 SASSRSSRPSG
+35 ASSGKSGQSSSSRNKAQASR
-46 RAKRRAETPNL
+46 RAQRRAETPNL
-57 ARSVLLVGLSLLCVA
+57 ARSILLAGLGLLCVA
-72 LVLVPG
+72 MVLVPG
-78 QNLWRTLRSWYFGV
+78 QNMWKTLRGGLFGI

-98 FVGPF
+98 LVGPF

-109 LLASGYRVAL
+109 LLASGYRVTL
-119 FAGKVSLMGVL
+119 FAGKVALMSVL

-136 IFSKLNVEGLK
+136 IFSNVSLND
-147 AGEVIK
+147 ANPWQIIK
-153 MLFTRGGTYYWE
+153 MLFARGQTNFWE
-165 GGVLGAPVGATLL
+165 GGVWGAPVGGTLL
-178 ALFGRPASNI
+178 ALFGRPASNVI
-188 LMLLVFLLGLMF
+188 MLLVFLLGLMF
-200 FFAITPVDVVL
+200 FFAITPADVVL
-211 FVDTQYKKLQAKRE
+211 FVNNQYQKLQQARQDRAE
-225 ERAAAETAYDTR
+225 EETAYDTQ
-237 LFHEE
+237 LFAQEQEEE
-242 PEEESVENLTEAL
+242 PIENLTA
-255 PDANRPHHPVYDVIA
+255 PVQDNRPHHPAYDVIA
-270 DTSRFPKQAAAP
+270 DTGRIPVQPAQPVQPLVQQAAP
-282 VQQPARQYAQP
+282 VNQPAQP
-293 YTAPVTPVVPEAP
+293 VQPAIPSQPAASAPVIPNYT
-306 FTQQPAPQSRAGFD
+306 PAPTYAAYAAAAGYTPASYGTPAAESQPRASFD
-320 VDLGPD
+320 VDLGPE
-326 ATEAA
+326 ATASAA
-331 RVKAETHDPL
+331 KAAIEHDPL

-354 DPLSGKTNSP
+354 DPLSHLSDTS
-364 LHYARPQQAAPAPA
+364 HYHAATADPQPAVQPVADEFELKLDDPAEAAP
-378 PQEDFELQLEPAEE
+378 EE
-392 EPAYTAPYT
+392 
-401 APASYTAPSTSYT
+401 
-414 AAPADSAPAP
+414 AAG
-424 QEPVDELDA
+424 DELDN
-433 LINRAVS
+433 LISRAVS
-440 GHAPYYAPQEVS
+440 GHAPYYGEQDVS
-452 AETTLDLPQPTEFE
+452 SETTLDLPQESEFSV
-466 TPLTPVPQEPQFDTP
+466 PLTPEPTFDTP
-481 LVPVEPEEDLP
+481 LVPVED
-492 EPTPVELPQIDMT
+492 
-505 GRVQGDT
+505 
-512 MVISPADLAA
+512 
-522 GMAAQN
+522 
-528 VAPLGE
+528 
-534 PTAADASTTPAAAP
+534 DASFGIPVDGEEGAFTGNTPAKEPHSAPAASAAP
-548 MPAAPV
+548 
-554 SPAVPA
+554 
-560 SPAAIPT
+560 AIPT
-567 LGGSFSDTG
+567 IGGSFSVNEAVSNAWNSGRPISDVLNAQPATPVPQAAPVVPAS
-576 SVVSAAW
+576 SVAAAVSA
-583 QSGRSVSEMLD
+583 
-594 AMASQPAAPSAPAV
+594 QP
-608 PVQAPAYTAPA
+608 Q
-619 AEPVQEE
+619 Q
-626 TTPAQTPAYTAPTT
+626 PTGT
-640 PQPAPSAPA
+640 
-649 YQPAPQPMTRPAAE
+649 E
-663 TTQSSFTV
+663 SSFVV
-671 PQQGEAAR
+671 PQRGEAAHLQ
-679 VRVSTAVG
+679 VSTSVG
-687 NSAGA
+687 NSASA
-692 PIHTPPVAA
+692 PISSPPSAA
-701 KADPNAMRLPTS
+701 KADPNTMNLAAMQAEPV
-713 EEQPPEPYCY
+713 EPYCY
-723 PSLNLFNPTR
+723 PSLNLFNATR

-820 VPNKIRSTVNIRS
+820 VPNKIRSTVNIRA

-847 TMALGKDIA
+847 TMALGKDIVGA
-856 GTAQVADLCKMPH
+856 AQVADLCKMPH

-894 SGPEDVKLILIDP
+894 SSPEDVKLILIDP

-963 LAAQTGME
+963 LAAQTGLE

-1040 SSQIDSRTILDSGGA
+1040 SSQIDSRTILDASGA

-1093 IKSTSTAQYDEEMIA
+1093 IKSTSSTQYDEEMIA

-1118 GSKKGGDD
+1118 GSKKGSDD
-1126 DGDAGGALDAM
+1126 DGDTGGALDPM
-1137 FEQAVECVIEAGQA
+1137 FEQAVECVIDAGQA

-1189 AVLVTKSE
+1189 TVLVSKAQ

-1202 LNGRYDE
+1202 LNGQYDEA

>member
-1 MAQSRSGKK
+1 MAQSRSGK
-10 STKSSGTKK
+10 SSGNKN
-19 RTSSSKSS
+19 RSSSSSKSKSRSS
-27 SSRSTSAR
+27 SSRSSTTYRAS
-35 SASSRSSRPSG
+35 SGKSGQSSSSRSKAQASR
-46 RAKRRAETPNL
+46 RAQRRAETPNL
-57 ARSVLLVGLSLLCVA
+57 ARSILLAGLGLLCVA
-72 LVLVPG
+72 MVLVPG
-78 QNLWRTLRSWYFGV
+78 QNMWKTLRGGLFGI

-98 FVGPF
+98 LVGPF

-109 LLASGYRVAL
+109 LLASGYRVTL
-119 FAGKVSLMGVL
+119 FAGKVALMSVL

-136 IFSKLNVEGLK
+136 IFSNVSLN
-147 AGEVIK
+147 AANPWQIIK
-153 MLFTRGGTYYWE
+153 MLFARGQTNFWE
-165 GGVLGAPVGATLL
+165 GGVWGAPVGGTLL
-178 ALFGRPASNI
+178 ALFGRPASNVI
-188 LMLLVFLLGLMF
+188 MLLVFLLGLMF
-200 FFAITPVDVVL
+200 FFAITPADVVL
-211 FVDTQYKKLQAKRE
+211 FVNNQYQKLQQARQDRAE
-225 ERAAAETAYDTR
+225 EETAYDTQ
-237 LFHEE
+237 LFAQEQEEE
-242 PEEESVENLTEAL
+242 PIENLTA
-255 PDANRPHHPVYDVIA
+255 PVQDNRPHHPAYDVIA
-270 DTSRFPKQAAAP
+270 DTGRIPVQPAQPVQPSVQQAAP
-282 VQQPARQYAQP
+282 VSQPAQP
-293 YTAPVTPVVPEAP
+293 VQPAVPSQPAASAPVIPNYT
-306 FTQQPAPQSRAGFD
+306 PAPTYAAYAAAAGYTPASYGTPAAESQPRASFD
-320 VDLGPD
+320 VDLGPE
-326 ATEAA
+326 ATASAA
-331 RVKAETHDPL
+331 KAAIEHDPL

-354 DPLSGKTNSP
+354 DPLSHLSDTS
-364 LHYARPQQAAPAPA
+364 HYHAATAEQQPAVQPAAD
-378 PQEDFELQLEPAEE
+378 EFELKLDDPAE
-392 EPAYTAPYT
+392 TAPEE
-401 APASYTAPSTSYT
+401 
-414 AAPADSAPAP
+414 AAG
-424 QEPVDELDA
+424 DELDN
-433 LINRAVS
+433 LISRAVS
-440 GHAPYYAPQEVS
+440 GHAPYYGEQDVS
-452 AETTLDLPQPTEFE
+452 SETMLDLPQESEFSV
-466 TPLTPVPQEPQFDTP
+466 PLTPEPTFDTP
-481 LVPVEPEEDLP
+481 LVPVED
-492 EPTPVELPQIDMT
+492 
-505 GRVQGDT
+505 
-512 MVISPADLAA
+512 
-522 GMAAQN
+522 
-528 VAPLGE
+528 
-534 PTAADASTTPAAAP
+534 DASFGIPVDGEEGAFTGNPPAEEPHSAPATSAAP
-548 MPAAPV
+548 AIPTIGGSFSVNEAVSNAWNSGRPISDVLNAQPAAPV
-554 SPAVPA
+554 PQAAPVVPA
-560 SPAAIPT
+560 SSVAAA
-567 LGGSFSDTG
+567 
-576 SVVSAAW
+576 VSA
-583 QSGRSVSEMLD
+583 
-594 AMASQPAAPSAPAV
+594 QP
-608 PVQAPAYTAPA
+608 Q
-619 AEPVQEE
+619 Q
-626 TTPAQTPAYTAPTT
+626 PTGT
-640 PQPAPSAPA
+640 
-649 YQPAPQPMTRPAAE
+649 E
-663 TTQSSFTV
+663 SSFVV
-671 PQQGEAAR
+671 PQRGEAAHLQ
-679 VRVSTAVG
+679 VSTSVG
-687 NSAGA
+687 NSASA
-692 PIHTPPVAA
+692 PISSPPSAA
-701 KADPNAMRLPTS
+701 KADPNAMNLAAMQAEPV
-713 EEQPPEPYCY
+713 EPYCY
-723 PSLNLFNPTR
+723 PSLNLFNATH

-820 VPNKIRSTVNIRS
+820 VPNKIRSTVNIRA

-856 GTAQVADLCKMPH
+856 GAAQVADLCKMPH

-894 SGPEDVKLILIDP
+894 SSPEDVKLILIDP

-963 LAAQTGME
+963 LAAQTGLE

-1040 SSQIDSRTILDSGGA
+1040 SSQIDSRTILDASGA

-1093 IKSTSTAQYDEEMIA
+1093 IKSTSSTQYDEEMIA

-1118 GSKKGGDD
+1118 GSKKGSDD
-1126 DGDAGGALDAM
+1126 DGDTGGALDPM
-1137 FEQAVECVIEAGQA
+1137 FEQAVECVIDAGQA

-1189 AVLVTKSE
+1189 TVLVSKAQ

-1202 LNGRYDE
+1202 LNGRYDES

>member
-1 MAQSRSGKK
+1 MAQSRSGK
-10 STKSSGTKK
+10 SSGNKN
-19 RTSSSKSS
+19 RSSSSSKSKSRSS
-27 SSRSTSAR
+27 SSRSSTTYRAS
-35 SASSRSSRPSG
+35 SGKSGQSSSSRSKAQASR
-46 RAKRRAETPNL
+46 RAQRRAETPNL
-57 ARSVLLVGLSLLCVA
+57 ARSILLAGLGLLCVA
-72 LVLVPG
+72 MVLVPG
-78 QNLWRTLRSWYFGV
+78 QNMWKTLRGGLFGI

-98 FVGPF
+98 LVGPF

-109 LLASGYRVAL
+109 LLASGYRVTL
-119 FAGKVSLMGVL
+119 FAGKVTLMSVL

-136 IFSKLNVEGLK
+136 IFSNVSLND
-147 AGEVIK
+147 ANPWQIIK
-153 MLFTRGGTYYWE
+153 MLFARGQTNFWE
-165 GGVLGAPVGATLL
+165 GGVWGAPVGGTLL
-178 ALFGRPASNI
+178 ALFGRPASNVI
-188 LMLLVFLLGLMF
+188 MLLVFLLGLMF
-200 FFAITPVDVVL
+200 FFAITPADVVL
-211 FVDTQYKKLQAKRE
+211 FVNNQYQKLQQARQDRAE
-225 ERAAAETAYDTR
+225 EETAYDTQ
-237 LFHEE
+237 LFAQEQEEE
-242 PEEESVENLTEAL
+242 PIENLTA
-255 PDANRPHHPVYDVIA
+255 PAQDNRPHHPAYDVIA
-270 DTSRFPKQAAAP
+270 DTGRIPVQPAQPVQPLVQQAAP
-282 VQQPARQYAQP
+282 VNQPAQP
-293 YTAPVTPVVPEAP
+293 VQPATPSQPAASAPVIPNYT
-306 FTQQPAPQSRAGFD
+306 PAPTYAAYAAAAGYTPASYGTPAAESQPRASFD
-320 VDLGPD
+320 VDLGPE
-326 ATEAA
+326 ATASAA
-331 RVKAETHDPL
+331 KAAIEHDPL
-341 EPVNIGPG
+341 EPVSIGPG

-354 DPLSGKTNSP
+354 DPLSHLSDTS
-364 LHYARPQQAAPAPA
+364 HYHAATADPQPAVQPAADEFELKLDDPAKAAP
-378 PQEDFELQLEPAEE
+378 EE
-392 EPAYTAPYT
+392 
-401 APASYTAPSTSYT
+401 
-414 AAPADSAPAP
+414 AAG
-424 QEPVDELDA
+424 DELDN
-433 LINRAVS
+433 LISRAVS
-440 GHAPYYAPQEVS
+440 GHAPYYGEQDVS
-452 AETTLDLPQPTEFE
+452 SETTLDLPQESEFSV
-466 TPLTPVPQEPQFDTP
+466 PLTPEPTFDTP
-481 LVPVEPEEDLP
+481 LVPVED
-492 EPTPVELPQIDMT
+492 
-505 GRVQGDT
+505 
-512 MVISPADLAA
+512 
-522 GMAAQN
+522 
-528 VAPLGE
+528 
-534 PTAADASTTPAAAP
+534 DASFGIPVDGEEGAFTGNTPAEEPHSTPAAS
-548 MPAAPV
+548 AAP
-554 SPAVPA
+554 
-560 SPAAIPT
+560 AIPT
-567 LGGSFSDTG
+567 IGGSFSVNEAVSDAWNSGRPISDVLNAQPATPVPQAAPVVPAS
-576 SVVSAAW
+576 SVAAAVSA
-583 QSGRSVSEMLD
+583 
-594 AMASQPAAPSAPAV
+594 QP
-608 PVQAPAYTAPA
+608 Q
-619 AEPVQEE
+619 Q
-626 TTPAQTPAYTAPTT
+626 PTGT
-640 PQPAPSAPA
+640 
-649 YQPAPQPMTRPAAE
+649 E
-663 TTQSSFTV
+663 SSFVV
-671 PQQGEAAR
+671 PQRGEAAHLQ
-679 VRVSTAVG
+679 VSTSVG
-687 NSAGA
+687 NSASA
-692 PIHTPPVAA
+692 PISSPPSAA
-701 KADPNAMRLPTS
+701 KADPNTMNLAAMQAEPV
-713 EEQPPEPYCY
+713 EPYCY
-723 PSLNLFNPTR
+723 PSLNLFNATR

-820 VPNKIRSTVNIRS
+820 VPNKIRSTVNIRA

-856 GTAQVADLCKMPH
+856 GAAQVADLCKMPH

-894 SGPEDVKLILIDP
+894 SSPEDVKLILIDP

-963 LAAQTGME
+963 LAAQTGLE

-1040 SSQIDSRTILDSGGA
+1040 SSQIDSRTILDASGA

-1093 IKSTSTAQYDEEMIA
+1093 IKSTSSTQYDEEMIA

-1118 GSKKGGDD
+1118 GSKKGSDD
-1126 DGDAGGALDAM
+1126 DGDTGGALDPM
-1137 FEQAVECVIEAGQA
+1137 FEQAVECVIDAGQA

-1189 AVLVTKSE
+1189 TVLVSKAQ

-1202 LNGRYDE
+1202 LNGQYDEA

>member
-1 MAQSRSGKK
+1 MAQSRSGK
-10 STKSSGTKK
+10 SSGNKN
-19 RTSSSKSS
+19 RSSSSSKSKSRSS
-27 SSRSTSAR
+27 SSRSSTTYRAS
-35 SASSRSSRPSG
+35 SGKSGQSSSSRSKAQASR
-46 RAKRRAETPNL
+46 RAQRRAETPNL
-57 ARSVLLVGLSLLCVA
+57 ARSILLAGLGLLCVA
-72 LVLVPG
+72 MVLVPG
-78 QNLWRTLRSWYFGV
+78 QNMWKTLRGGLFGI

-98 FVGPF
+98 LVGPF

-109 LLASGYRVAL
+109 LLASGYRVTL
-119 FAGKVSLMGVL
+119 FAGKVALMSVL

-136 IFSKLNVEGLK
+136 IFSNVSLND
-147 AGEVIK
+147 ANPWQIIK
-153 MLFTRGGTYYWE
+153 MLFARGQTSFWE
-165 GGVLGAPVGATLL
+165 GGVWGVPVGGTLL
-178 ALFGRPASNI
+178 ALFGRPASNVI
-188 LMLLVFLLGLMF
+188 MLLVFLLGLMF
-200 FFAITPVDVVL
+200 FFAITPADVVL
-211 FVDTQYKKLQAKRE
+211 FVNNQYQKLQQARQDRAE
-225 ERAAAETAYDTR
+225 EETAYDTQ
-237 LFHEE
+237 LFAQEQEEE
-242 PEEESVENLTEAL
+242 PIENLTA
-255 PDANRPHHPVYDVIA
+255 PVQDNRPHHPAYDVIA
-270 DTSRFPKQAAAP
+270 DTGRIPVQPAQPVQPLVQQAAP
-282 VQQPARQYAQP
+282 VNQLAQPVQPAIPSQP
-293 YTAPVTPVVPEAP
+293 AASAPVIPNYT
-306 FTQQPAPQSRAGFD
+306 PAPTYAAYAAAAGYTPASYGTPAAESQPRASFD
-320 VDLGPD
+320 VDLGPE
-326 ATEAA
+326 ATASAA
-331 RVKAETHDPL
+331 KAAIEHDPL

-354 DPLSGKTNSP
+354 DPLSHLSDTS
-364 LHYARPQQAAPAPA
+364 HYHAATADPQPAVQPVADEFELKLDDPAEAAP
-378 PQEDFELQLEPAEE
+378 EE
-392 EPAYTAPYT
+392 
-401 APASYTAPSTSYT
+401 
-414 AAPADSAPAP
+414 AAG
-424 QEPVDELDA
+424 DELDN
-433 LINRAVS
+433 LISRAVS
-440 GHAPYYAPQEVS
+440 GHAPYYGEQDVS
-452 AETTLDLPQPTEFE
+452 SETTLDLPQESEFSV
-466 TPLTPVPQEPQFDTP
+466 PLTPEPTFDTP
-481 LVPVEPEEDLP
+481 LVPVED
-492 EPTPVELPQIDMT
+492 
-505 GRVQGDT
+505 
-512 MVISPADLAA
+512 
-522 GMAAQN
+522 
-528 VAPLGE
+528 
-534 PTAADASTTPAAAP
+534 DASFGIPVDGEEGAFTGNTPAKEPHSAPAASAAP
-548 MPAAPV
+548 
-554 SPAVPA
+554 
-560 SPAAIPT
+560 AIPT
-567 LGGSFSDTG
+567 IGGSFSVNEAVSNAWNSGRPISDVLNAQPATPVPQAAPVVPAS
-576 SVVSAAW
+576 SVAAAVSA
-583 QSGRSVSEMLD
+583 
-594 AMASQPAAPSAPAV
+594 QP
-608 PVQAPAYTAPA
+608 Q
-619 AEPVQEE
+619 Q
-626 TTPAQTPAYTAPTT
+626 PTGT
-640 PQPAPSAPA
+640 
-649 YQPAPQPMTRPAAE
+649 E
-663 TTQSSFTV
+663 SSFVV
-671 PQQGEAAR
+671 PQRGEAAHLQ
-679 VRVSTAVG
+679 VSTSVG
-687 NSAGA
+687 NSASA
-692 PIHTPPVAA
+692 PISSPPSAA
-701 KADPNAMRLPTS
+701 KADPNTMNLAAMQAEPV
-713 EEQPPEPYCY
+713 EPYCY
-723 PSLNLFNPTR
+723 PSLNLFNATR

-820 VPNKIRSTVNIRS
+820 VPNKIRSTVNIRA

-856 GTAQVADLCKMPH
+856 GAAQVADLCKMPH

-894 SGPEDVKLILIDP
+894 SSPEDVKLILIDP

-963 LAAQTGME
+963 LAAQTGLE

-1040 SSQIDSRTILDSGGA
+1040 SSQIDSRTILDASGA

-1093 IKSTSTAQYDEEMIA
+1093 IKSTSSTQYDEEMIA

-1118 GSKKGGDD
+1118 GSKKGSDD
-1126 DGDAGGALDAM
+1126 DGDTGGALDPM
-1137 FEQAVECVIEAGQA
+1137 FEQAVECVIDAGQA

-1189 AVLVTKSE
+1189 TVLVSKAQ

-1202 LNGRYDE
+1202 LNGQYDEA

>member
-10 STKSSGTKK
+10 STKNSSGKK
-19 RTSSSKSS
+19 GTA
-27 SSRSTSAR
+27 SSRGTGRSSTGRSASAR
-35 SASSRSSRPSG
+35 SSAASRSRQPSR
-46 RAKRRAETPNL
+46 RAQRRAETPNL
-57 ARSVLLVGLSLLCVA
+57 ARSILLVGLGLLCVA

-92 FGVMTY
+92 FGITTY
-98 FVGPF
+98 LVGPF

-109 LLASGYRVAL
+109 LLATGYRVAL

-130 CAGVPV
+130 CASVPV
-136 IFSKLNVEGLK
+136 IFSKLNIENLK
-147 AGEVIK
+147 VGEIVK
-153 MLFTRGGTYYWE
+153 MLFTRGGTYFWE
-165 GGVLGAPVGATLL
+165 GGVLGAPIGATLL

-188 LMLLVFLLGLMF
+188 IMLLIFLLGLMF
-200 FFAITPVDVVL
+200 FFAITPADVVL
-211 FVDTQYKKLQAKRE
+211 FVDGQYKILQAKRE

-237 LFHEE
+237 LFEQE
-242 PEEESVENLTEAL
+242 PEEESVENLTGAL
-255 PDANRPHHPVYDVIA
+255 PDSSRPHHPVYDVIA
-270 DTSRFPKQAAAP
+270 DTSRFPKQTPPAPQRQAAYTPPVAP
-282 VQQPARQYAQP
+282 A
-293 YTAPVTPVVPEAP
+293 VPEAP
-306 FTQQPAPQSRAGFD
+306 FSAKPAAQTHASFD
-320 VDLGPD
+320 VDLGPS
-326 ATEAA
+326 AGENA
-331 RVKAETHDPL
+331 RQKAVSADPL
-341 EPVNIGPG
+341 EPVSIGPG

-354 DPLSGKTNSP
+354 DPLSNRANST
-364 LHYARPQQAAPAPA
+364 LRHTQPQPAPA
-378 PQEDFELQLEPAEE
+378 PKEDFELQLQPASEPA
-392 EPAYTAPYT
+392 APVYST
-401 APASYTAPSTSYT
+401 PLTPVTPAPAAQAS
-414 AAPADSAPAP
+414 PAP
-424 QEPVDELDA
+424 QDELDA

-440 GHAPYYAPQEVS
+440 GHAPYYTPQEVS

-466 TPLTPVPQEPQFDTP
+466 TPLTPVPQEPKFDTP
-481 LVPVEPEEDLP
+481 LVPVEDEP
-492 EPTPVELPQIDMT
+492 EPIPVELPQLDMT

-512 MVISPADLAA
+512 MVLSPADLAA
-522 GMAAQN
+522 QMAADA
-528 VAPLGE
+528 APLG
-534 PTAADASTTPAAAP
+534 TSAPAAV
-548 MPAAPV
+548 PAAPEA
-554 SPAVPA
+554 PAVSAP
-560 SPAAIPT
+560 IPT

-576 SVVSAAW
+576 SAVSAAW

-594 AMASQPAAPSAPAV
+594 DMLAETPAAPAQPVVEAP
-608 PVQAPAYTAPA
+608 APA
-619 AEPVQEE
+619 ADP
-626 TTPAQTPAYTAPTT
+626 YTA
-640 PQPAPSAPA
+640 APA
-649 YQPAPQPMTRPAAE
+649 APAMTRPAAE

-671 PQQGEAAR
+671 PRRGEAAR
-679 VRVSTAVG
+679 VQVSTAVG

-692 PIHTPPVAA
+692 PIHTPPCAA

-723 PSLNLFNPTR
+723 PSLNLFNATR

-820 VPNKIRSTVNIRS
+820 VPNKIRSTVNIRA

-931 AAGALGASVA
+931 AAGALGGAVQ
-941 EMERRYKLFAE
+941 EMERRYHLFAE
-952 NNVREIKAYNK
+952 NNVRDIKSFNK
-963 LAAQTGME
+963 LAANDPNLEKM
-971 HLPYIAIVIDELAD
+971 PYIAIIIDELAD
-985 LMMVAGK
+985 LMMVVGK
-992 EVEDYICRIA
+992 DVEDSICRIA

-1008 GIHLIVATQRPSVDV
+1008 GMHLIVATQRPSVDV

-1040 SSQIDSRTILDSGGA
+1040 SSQVDSRTILDGAGA
-1055 EKLLGNGDMLFL
+1055 EKLLGMGDMLFM
-1067 PVGASKPVRVQ
+1067 PVGAPKPTRIQ
-1078 GTFVTDEEIGAVLSF
+1078 GTFVRDEEISRVLDF
-1093 IKSTSTAQYDEEMIA
+1093 IKKSATVQYDEAMIEA
-1108 EMERRAVAEK
+1108 MEKHAIQDGKK
-1118 GSKKGGDD
+1118 GSSSADSDEEGGSDPM
-1126 DGDAGGALDAM
+1126 LK
-1137 FEQAVECVIEAGQA
+1137 QAVEVVIDAGQA

-1166 AARIMDQM
+1166 AARIMDEM
-1174 EQEKIIGPYEGAKPR
+1174 EEKGIIGPYEGAKPR
-1189 AVLVTKSE
+1189 AVLISRQQWLE
-1197 WEERK
+1197 MQM
-1202 LNGRYDE
+1202 NQPDE

>member
-1 MAQSRSGKK
+1 MAQSRSGK
-10 STKSSGTKK
+10 SSGNKN
-19 RTSSSKSS
+19 RSSSSSKSKSRSS
-27 SSRSTSAR
+27 SSRSSTTYRAS
-35 SASSRSSRPSG
+35 SGKSGQSSSSRSKAQASR
-46 RAKRRAETPNL
+46 RAQRRAETPNL
-57 ARSVLLVGLSLLCVA
+57 ARSILLAGLGLLCVA
-72 LVLVPG
+72 MVLVPG
-78 QNLWRTLRSWYFGV
+78 QNMWKTLRGGLFGI

-98 FVGPF
+98 LVGPF

-109 LLASGYRVAL
+109 LLASGYRVTL
-119 FAGKVSLMGVL
+119 FAGKVALMSVL

-136 IFSKLNVEGLK
+136 IFSNVSPND
-147 AGEVIK
+147 ANPWQIIK
-153 MLFTRGGTYYWE
+153 MLFARGQTNFWE
-165 GGVLGAPVGATLL
+165 GGVWGAPVGGTLL
-178 ALFGRPASNI
+178 ALFGRPASNVI
-188 LMLLVFLLGLMF
+188 MLLVFLLGLMF
-200 FFAITPVDVVL
+200 FFAITPADVVL
-211 FVDTQYKKLQAKRE
+211 FVNNQSQKLQQARQDRAE
-225 ERAAAETAYDTR
+225 EETAYDTQ
-237 LFHEE
+237 LFAQEQEEE
-242 PEEESVENLTEAL
+242 PIENLTA
-255 PDANRPHHPVYDVIA
+255 PVQDNRPHHPAYDVIA
-270 DTSRFPKQAAAP
+270 DTGRIPVQPAQPVQPLVQQAAP
-282 VQQPARQYAQP
+282 VNQPAQP
-293 YTAPVTPVVPEAP
+293 VQSAVPSQPAASAPVIPNYT
-306 FTQQPAPQSRAGFD
+306 PAPTYAAYAAAAGYTPASYGTPAAESQPRASFD
-320 VDLGPD
+320 VDLGPE
-326 ATEAA
+326 ATASAA
-331 RVKAETHDPL
+331 KAAIEHDPL
-341 EPVNIGPG
+341 EPVSIGPG

-354 DPLSGKTNSP
+354 DPLSHLSDTS
-364 LHYARPQQAAPAPA
+364 HYHAATADPQPAVQPAAD
-378 PQEDFELQLEPAEE
+378 EFELKLDDPAE
-392 EPAYTAPYT
+392 TAPEE
-401 APASYTAPSTSYT
+401 
-414 AAPADSAPAP
+414 AAG
-424 QEPVDELDA
+424 DELDN
-433 LINRAVS
+433 LISRAVS
-440 GHAPYYAPQEVS
+440 GHAPYYGEQDVS
-452 AETTLDLPQPTEFE
+452 SETTLDLAQESEFSV
-466 TPLTPVPQEPQFDTP
+466 PLTPEPTFDTP
-481 LVPVEPEEDLP
+481 LVPVED
-492 EPTPVELPQIDMT
+492 
-505 GRVQGDT
+505 
-512 MVISPADLAA
+512 
-522 GMAAQN
+522 
-528 VAPLGE
+528 
-534 PTAADASTTPAAAP
+534 DASFGIPVDGEEGAFTGNTPAKEPHSAPAASAAP
-548 MPAAPV
+548 
-554 SPAVPA
+554 
-560 SPAAIPT
+560 AIPT
-567 LGGSFSDTG
+567 IGGSFSVNEAVSNAWNSGRPISDVLNAQPATPVPQAAPVVPA
-576 SVVSAAW
+576 SAVAAAVSA
-583 QSGRSVSEMLD
+583 
-594 AMASQPAAPSAPAV
+594 QP
-608 PVQAPAYTAPA
+608 Q
-619 AEPVQEE
+619 Q
-626 TTPAQTPAYTAPTT
+626 PTGT
-640 PQPAPSAPA
+640 
-649 YQPAPQPMTRPAAE
+649 E
-663 TTQSSFTV
+663 SSFVV
-671 PQQGEAAR
+671 PQRGEAAHLQ
-679 VRVSTAVG
+679 VSTSVG
-687 NSAGA
+687 NSASA
-692 PIHTPPVAA
+692 PISSPPSVA
-701 KADPNAMRLPTS
+701 KADPNTMNLAAMQAEPV
-713 EEQPPEPYCY
+713 EPYCY
-723 PSLNLFNPTR
+723 PSLNLFNATR

-820 VPNKIRSTVNIRS
+820 VPNKIRSTVNIRA

-856 GTAQVADLCKMPH
+856 GAAQVADLCKMPH

-894 SGPEDVKLILIDP
+894 SSPEDVKLILIDP

-963 LAAQTGME
+963 LAAQTGLE

-1040 SSQIDSRTILDSGGA
+1040 SSQIDSRTILDASGA

-1093 IKSTSTAQYDEEMIA
+1093 IKSTSSTQYDEEMIA

-1118 GSKKGGDD
+1118 GSKKGSDD
-1126 DGDAGGALDAM
+1126 DGDTGGALDPM
-1137 FEQAVECVIEAGQA
+1137 FEQAVECVIDAGQA

-1189 AVLVTKSE
+1189 TVLVSKAQ

-1202 LNGRYDE
+1202 LNGQYDEA

>member
-1 MAQSRSGKK
+1 MAQSRSGK
-10 STKSSGTKK
+10 SSGNKN
-19 RTSSSKSS
+19 RSSSSSKSKSRSS
-27 SSRSTSAR
+27 SSRSSTTYRAS
-35 SASSRSSRPSG
+35 SGKSGQSSSSRSKAQASR
-46 RAKRRAETPNL
+46 RAQRRAETPNL
-57 ARSVLLVGLSLLCVA
+57 ARSILLAGLGLLCVA
-72 LVLVPG
+72 MVLVPG
-78 QNLWRTLRSWYFGV
+78 QNMWKILRGGLFGI

-98 FVGPF
+98 LVGPF

-109 LLASGYRVAL
+109 LLASGYRVTL
-119 FAGKVSLMGVL
+119 FAGKVMLMSVL

-136 IFSKLNVEGLK
+136 IFSNVSLND
-147 AGEVIK
+147 ANPWQIIK
-153 MLFTRGGTYYWE
+153 MLFARGQTNFWE
-165 GGVLGAPVGATLL
+165 GGVWGAPVGGTLL
-178 ALFGRPASNI
+178 ALFGRPASNVI
-188 LMLLVFLLGLMF
+188 MLLVFLLGLMF
-200 FFAITPVDVVL
+200 FFAITPADVVS
-211 FVDTQYKKLQAKRE
+211 FVNNQYQKLQHDE
-225 ERAAAETAYDTR
+225 EETAYDTQ
-237 LFHEE
+237 LFAQEQEEE
-242 PEEESVENLTEAL
+242 PIENLTA
-255 PDANRPHHPVYDVIA
+255 PAQDNRPHHPAYDVIA
-270 DTSRFPKQAAAP
+270 DTGRIPVQPAQPVQPLVQQAAP
-282 VQQPARQYAQP
+282 VNQPAQP
-293 YTAPVTPVVPEAP
+293 VQPAIPSQPAASAPVIPNYT
-306 FTQQPAPQSRAGFD
+306 PAPTYAAYAAAAGYTPASYGTPAAESQPRASFD
-320 VDLGPD
+320 VDLGPE
-326 ATEAA
+326 ATASAA
-331 RVKAETHDPL
+331 KAAIEHDPL
-341 EPVNIGPG
+341 EPVSIGPG

-354 DPLSGKTNSP
+354 DPLSHLSDTS
-364 LHYARPQQAAPAPA
+364 HYHAATADPQPAVQPAADEFELKLDDSAEAAP
-378 PQEDFELQLEPAEE
+378 EE
-392 EPAYTAPYT
+392 
-401 APASYTAPSTSYT
+401 
-414 AAPADSAPAP
+414 AAG
-424 QEPVDELDA
+424 DELDN
-433 LINRAVS
+433 LISRAVS
-440 GHAPYYAPQEVS
+440 GHAPYYGEQDVS
-452 AETTLDLPQPTEFE
+452 SETTLDLPQESEFSV
-466 TPLTPVPQEPQFDTP
+466 PLTPEPTFDTP
-481 LVPVEPEEDLP
+481 LVPVED
-492 EPTPVELPQIDMT
+492 
-505 GRVQGDT
+505 
-512 MVISPADLAA
+512 
-522 GMAAQN
+522 
-528 VAPLGE
+528 
-534 PTAADASTTPAAAP
+534 DASFGIPVDGEEGSFTGSAPAEEPHSTPAAS
-548 MPAAPV
+548 AAP
-554 SPAVPA
+554 
-560 SPAAIPT
+560 AIPT
-567 LGGSFSDTG
+567 IGGSFSVNEAVSDAWNSGRPISDVLNVQPATPVPQAAPVVPAS
-576 SVVSAAW
+576 SVAAAVSA
-583 QSGRSVSEMLD
+583 
-594 AMASQPAAPSAPAV
+594 QP
-608 PVQAPAYTAPA
+608 Q
-619 AEPVQEE
+619 Q
-626 TTPAQTPAYTAPTT
+626 PTGT
-640 PQPAPSAPA
+640 
-649 YQPAPQPMTRPAAE
+649 E
-663 TTQSSFTV
+663 SSFVV
-671 PQQGEAAR
+671 PQRGEAAHLQ
-679 VRVSTAVG
+679 VSTSVG
-687 NSAGA
+687 NSASA
-692 PIHTPPVAA
+692 PISSPPSAA
-701 KADPNAMRLPTS
+701 KADPNTMNLAAMQAEPV
-713 EEQPPEPYCY
+713 EPYCY
-723 PSLNLFNPTR
+723 PSLNLFNATR

-820 VPNKIRSTVNIRS
+820 VPNKIRSTVNIRA

-856 GTAQVADLCKMPH
+856 GAAQVADLCKMPH

-894 SGPEDVKLILIDP
+894 SSPEDVKLILIDP

-963 LAAQTGME
+963 LAAQTGLE

-1040 SSQIDSRTILDSGGA
+1040 SSQIDSRTILDASGA

-1093 IKSTSTAQYDEEMIA
+1093 IKSTSSTQYDEEMIA

-1118 GSKKGGDD
+1118 GSKKGSDD
-1126 DGDAGGALDAM
+1126 DGDTGGALDPM
-1137 FEQAVECVIEAGQA
+1137 FEQAVECVIDAGQA

-1189 AVLVTKSE
+1189 TVLVSKAQ

-1202 LNGRYDE
+1202 LNGQYDEA

>member
-10 STKSSGTKK
+10 STKSSSTKK
-19 RTSSSKSS
+19 RSGS
-27 SSRSTSAR
+27 SSRS
-35 SASSRSSRPSG
+35 SSRSSSARGSASARSRQPSR
-46 RAKRRAETPNL
+46 RAQRRAETPNL
-57 ARSVLLVGLSLLCVA
+57 ARSVLLVGLGLLCVA

-78 QNLWRTLRSWYFGV
+78 QNLWRTLRSWYFGF
-92 FGVMTY
+92 FGVTSY
-98 FVGPF
+98 LVGPF

-109 LLASGYRVAL
+109 LLASGYRIAL

-130 CAGVPV
+130 CASVPV
-136 IFSKLNVEGLK
+136 IFSKLNVEGLG
-147 AGEVIK
+147 AWEVVK
-153 MLFTRGGTYYWE
+153 MLFNRGGTYFWE
-165 GGVLGAPVGATLL
+165 GGVLGAPIGASLL

-200 FFAITPVDVVL
+200 FFAITPADVVL
-211 FVDTQYKKLQAKRE
+211 FVNTQYQKFQAAQAA
-225 ERAAAETAYDTR
+225 RAEAETAYDTR
-237 LFHEE
+237 LFEQE
-242 PEEESVENLTEAL
+242 PEEESVENLTGAL
-255 PDANRPHHPVYDVIA
+255 PDTSNRPHHPVYDVIA
-270 DTSRFPKQAAAP
+270 DTSRFPKQQPAPMQQPVPQQNYAAP
-282 VQQPARQYAQP
+282 I
-293 YTAPVTPVVPEAP
+293 TPVTPDAP
-306 FTQQPAPQSRAGFD
+306 FTAQPTQMRPSFD
-320 VDLGPD
+320 VDLGPNASD
-326 ATEAA
+326 SA
-331 RVKAETHDPL
+331 RAKAQVNDPL
-341 EPVNIGPG
+341 QPVSIGPG

-354 DPLSGKTNSP
+354 DPLSNKTNSP
-364 LHYARPQQAAPAPA
+364 LHYTHPQPAAPAPA
-378 PQEDFELQLEPAEE
+378 PQEDFELQLQPAEE
-392 EPAYTAPYT
+392 PETSSFSTPLTPVEP
-401 APASYTAPSTSYT
+401 
-414 AAPADSAPAP
+414 
-424 QEPVDELDA
+424 EPVDELDA

-466 TPLTPVPQEPQFDTP
+466 TPLTPVPQEPTFDTP
-481 LVPVEPEEDLP
+481 LTPVDEPEQ
-492 EPTPVELPQIDMT
+492 TPVQLPQIDMT

-512 MVISPADLAA
+512 TVISPADLTA
-522 GMAAQN
+522 GMAAKTAA
-528 VAPLGE
+528 VPLG
-534 PTAADASTTPAAAP
+534 AAPAAAAVAP
-548 MPAAPV
+548 EVPIVPAAP
-554 SPAVPA
+554 
-560 SPAAIPT
+560 IPT
-567 LGGSFSDTG
+567 LGGSFNDTG

-583 QSGRSVSEMLD
+583 QSGRSVSDMLD
-594 AMASQPAAPSAPAV
+594 AMQAELDAPAASENAAPSYPTVVTTVQPAV
-608 PVQAPAYTAPA
+608 RTPA
-619 AEPVQEE
+619 A
-626 TTPAQTPAYTAPTT
+626 APG
-640 PQPAPSAPA
+640 
-649 YQPAPQPMTRPAAE
+649 MTRPAAE
-663 TTQSSFTV
+663 TTQDSFTV

-692 PIHTPPVAA
+692 PIHTPPSAA

-748 DILVNTLD
+748 DTLVNTLD

-1118 GSKKGGDD
+1118 GSKKGGDE
-1126 DGDAGGALDAM
+1126 DGDGGGALDAM
-1137 FEQAVECVIEAGQA
+1137 FEQAVECVIDAGQA

-1174 EQEKIIGPYEGAKPR
+1174 EQEKVIGPYEGAKPR
-1189 AVLVTKSE
+1189 AVLVTKAE

-1202 LNGRYDE
+1202 LNGQYDE

>member
-10 STKSSGTKK
+10 STKNSSGKK
-19 RTSSSKSS
+19 GTA
-27 SSRSTSAR
+27 SSRGAGRSSTGRSASAR
-35 SASSRSSRPSG
+35 SSAASRSRQPSR
-46 RAKRRAETPNL
+46 RAQRRAETPNL
-57 ARSVLLVGLSLLCVA
+57 ARSILLVGLGLLCVA

-92 FGVMTY
+92 FGITTY
-98 FVGPF
+98 LVGPF

-109 LLASGYRVAL
+109 LLATGYRVAL

-130 CAGVPV
+130 CASVPV
-136 IFSKLNVEGLK
+136 IFSKLNIENLK
-147 AGEVIK
+147 VGEIVK
-153 MLFTRGGTYYWE
+153 MLFTRGGTYFWE
-165 GGVLGAPVGATLL
+165 GGVLGAPIGATLL

-188 LMLLVFLLGLMF
+188 IMLLIFLLGLMF
-200 FFAITPVDVVL
+200 FFAITPADVVL
-211 FVDTQYKKLQAKRE
+211 FVDGQYKTLQAKRE
-225 ERAAAETAYDTR
+225 ERAAAEHAYDTR
-237 LFHEE
+237 LFDQE
-242 PEEESVENLTEAL
+242 PEEESVENLTGAL
-255 PDANRPHHPVYDVIA
+255 PDSSRPHHPVYDVIA
-270 DTSRFPKQAAAP
+270 DTSRFPKQTPPAP
-282 VQQPARQYAQP
+282 QRQTAYAP
-293 YTAPVTPVVPEAP
+293 PVTPAAPEAP
-306 FTQQPAPQSRAGFD
+306 FAAKPAAQTHASFD
-320 VDLGPD
+320 VDLGPG
-326 ATEAA
+326 AGENA
-331 RVKAETHDPL
+331 RQKAVSADPL
-341 EPVNIGPG
+341 EPVSIGPG

-354 DPLSGKTNSP
+354 DPLSNRANST
-364 LHYARPQQAAPAPA
+364 LHHTQPQPAPA
-378 PQEDFELQLEPAEE
+378 PKEDFELQLQ
-392 EPAYTAPYT
+392 
-401 APASYTAPSTSYT
+401 PASEPVAPVYSTPLT
-414 AAPADSAPAP
+414 PVTPAAQASPAP
-424 QEPVDELDA
+424 QDELDA

-440 GHAPYYAPQEVS
+440 GHAPYYTPQEVS

-466 TPLTPVPQEPQFDTP
+466 TPLTPVPQESKFDTP
-481 LVPVEPEEDLP
+481 LIPVEDEP
-492 EPTPVELPQIDMT
+492 EPIPVELPQLDMT

-512 MVISPADLAA
+512 MVLSPADLAA
-522 GMAAQN
+522 QMAADA
-528 VAPLGE
+528 APLG
-534 PTAADASTTPAAAP
+534 TPAPAAV
-548 MPAAPV
+548 PAAPEA
-554 SPAVPA
+554 PAVSAPF
-560 SPAAIPT
+560 PT

-576 SVVSAAW
+576 SAVSAAW

-594 AMASQPAAPSAPAV
+594 DMLAETPAAPAQPVVEAPAPAADPYTAAPQPYQSAPA
-608 PVQAPAYTAPA
+608 
-619 AEPVQEE
+619 
-626 TTPAQTPAYTAPTT
+626 
-640 PQPAPSAPA
+640 
-649 YQPAPQPMTRPAAE
+649 MTRPAAE

-671 PQQGEAAR
+671 PRQGEAAR
-679 VRVSTAVG
+679 VQVSTAVG

-692 PIHTPPVAA
+692 PIHTPPCAA

-723 PSLNLFNPTR
+723 PSLNLFNATR

-820 VPNKIRSTVNIRS
+820 VPNKIRSTVNIRA

-1126 DGDAGGALDAM
+1126 DGDGGGALDAM

-1189 AVLVTKSE
+1189 AVLVTKAE

-1202 LNGRYDE
+1202 LNGQYDG

>member
-10 STKSSGTKK
+10 STKNSSGKK
-19 RTSSSKSS
+19 NTA
-27 SSRSTSAR
+27 SSRGTGRSSTGRSASAR
-35 SASSRSSRPSG
+35 SSAASRSRQPSR
-46 RAKRRAETPNL
+46 RAQRRAETPNL
-57 ARSVLLVGLSLLCVA
+57 ARSILLVGLGLLCVA

-92 FGVMTY
+92 FGITTY
-98 FVGPF
+98 LVGPF

-109 LLASGYRVAL
+109 LLATGYRVAL

-130 CAGVPV
+130 CASVPV
-136 IFSKLNVEGLK
+136 IFSKLNIENLK
-147 AGEVIK
+147 VGEIVK
-153 MLFTRGGTYYWE
+153 MLFTRGGTYFWE
-165 GGVLGAPVGATLL
+165 GGVLGAPIGATLL

-188 LMLLVFLLGLMF
+188 IMLLIFLLGLMF
-200 FFAITPVDVVL
+200 FFAITPADVVL
-211 FVDTQYKKLQAKRE
+211 FVDGQYKTLQAKRE

-237 LFHEE
+237 LFEQE
-242 PEEESVENLTEAL
+242 PEEESVENLTGAL
-255 PDANRPHHPVYDVIA
+255 PGSSRPHHPVYDVIA
-270 DTSRFPKQAAAP
+270 DTSRFPKQTPPAPQRQAACTP
-282 VQQPARQYAQP
+282 
-293 YTAPVTPVVPEAP
+293 PVTPAVPEAP
-306 FTQQPAPQSRAGFD
+306 FAAKPAAQTHASFD
-320 VDLGPD
+320 VDLGPS
-326 ATEAA
+326 AGENA
-331 RVKAETHDPL
+331 RQKAVSADPL
-341 EPVNIGPG
+341 EPVSIGPG

-354 DPLSGKTNSP
+354 DPLSNRANST
-364 LHYARPQQAAPAPA
+364 LHHTQPQPAPA
-378 PQEDFELQLEPAEE
+378 PKEDFELQLQPASEPA
-392 EPAYTAPYT
+392 APVYST
-401 APASYTAPSTSYT
+401 PLTPVTPAPAAQAS
-414 AAPADSAPAP
+414 PAP
-424 QEPVDELDA
+424 QDELDA

-440 GHAPYYAPQEVS
+440 GHAPYYTPQEVS

-466 TPLTPVPQEPQFDTP
+466 TPLTPVPQEPKFDTP
-481 LVPVEPEEDLP
+481 LIPVEDEP
-492 EPTPVELPQIDMT
+492 EPIPVELPQLDMT

-512 MVISPADLAA
+512 MVLSPADLAA
-522 GMAAQN
+522 QMAADA
-528 VAPLGE
+528 APLG
-534 PTAADASTTPAAAP
+534 TPAPAAV
-548 MPAAPV
+548 PAAPD
-554 SPAVPA
+554 P
-560 SPAAIPT
+560 PAASAPIPT

-576 SVVSAAW
+576 SAVSAAW

-594 AMASQPAAPSAPAV
+594 DMLAETPAAPAQPVVEAPAPAADPYTAAPQPYQSAPA
-608 PVQAPAYTAPA
+608 
-619 AEPVQEE
+619 
-626 TTPAQTPAYTAPTT
+626 
-640 PQPAPSAPA
+640 
-649 YQPAPQPMTRPAAE
+649 MTRPAAE

-671 PQQGEAAR
+671 PRQGDAAR
-679 VRVSTAVG
+679 VQVSTAVG

-692 PIHTPPVAA
+692 PIHTPPCAA

-723 PSLNLFNPTR
+723 PSLNLFNATR

-820 VPNKIRSTVNIRS
+820 VPNKIRSTVNIRA

-1126 DGDAGGALDAM
+1126 DGDGGGALDAM

-1189 AVLVTKSE
+1189 AVLVTKAE

-1202 LNGRYDE
+1202 LNGQYDG

>member
-1 MAQSRSGKK
+1 MAQSRSGK
-10 STKSSGTKK
+10 SSGNKN
-19 RTSSSKSS
+19 RSSSSSKSKSRSS
-27 SSRSTSAR
+27 SSRSSTTYRAS
-35 SASSRSSRPSG
+35 SGKSGQSSSSRSKAQASR
-46 RAKRRAETPNL
+46 RAQRRAETPNL
-57 ARSVLLVGLSLLCVA
+57 ARSILLAGLGLLCVA
-72 LVLVPG
+72 MVLVPG
-78 QNLWRTLRSWYFGV
+78 QNMWKTLRGGLFGI

-98 FVGPF
+98 LVGPF

-109 LLASGYRVAL
+109 LLASGYRVTL
-119 FAGKVSLMGVL
+119 FAGKVALMSVL

-136 IFSKLNVEGLK
+136 IFSNVSLND
-147 AGEVIK
+147 ANPWQIIK
-153 MLFTRGGTYYWE
+153 MLFARGQTNFWE
-165 GGVLGAPVGATLL
+165 GGVWGAPVGGTLL

-188 LMLLVFLLGLMF
+188 IMLLVFLLGLMF
-200 FFAITPVDVVL
+200 FFAITPADVVL
-211 FVDTQYKKLQAKRE
+211 FVNNQYQKLQQARQDRAE
-225 ERAAAETAYDTR
+225 EETAYDTQ
-237 LFHEE
+237 LFAQEQEEE
-242 PEEESVENLTEAL
+242 PIENLTA
-255 PDANRPHHPVYDVIA
+255 PAQDNRPHHPAYDVIA
-270 DTSRFPKQAAAP
+270 DTGRIPVQPAQPVQPLVQQAAP
-282 VQQPARQYAQP
+282 VNQPAQP
-293 YTAPVTPVVPEAP
+293 VQSAVPSQPAASAPVIPNYT
-306 FTQQPAPQSRAGFD
+306 PAPTYAAYAAAAGYTPASYGTPAAESQPRASFD
-320 VDLGPD
+320 VDLGPE
-326 ATEAA
+326 ATASAA
-331 RVKAETHDPL
+331 KAAIAHDPL

-354 DPLSGKTNSP
+354 DPLSHLSDTS
-364 LHYARPQQAAPAPA
+364 HYHAAAAEQQPTVQPAAD
-378 PQEDFELQLEPAEE
+378 EFELKLDDPAE
-392 EPAYTAPYT
+392 TAPEE
-401 APASYTAPSTSYT
+401 A
-414 AAPADSAPAP
+414 
-424 QEPVDELDA
+424 VGDELDN
-433 LINRAVS
+433 LISRAVS
-440 GHAPYYAPQEVS
+440 GHAPYYGEQDVS
-452 AETTLDLPQPTEFE
+452 SETTLDLPQESEFSV
-466 TPLTPVPQEPQFDTP
+466 PLTPQPTFDTP
-481 LVPVEPEEDLP
+481 LVPVED
-492 EPTPVELPQIDMT
+492 
-505 GRVQGDT
+505 
-512 MVISPADLAA
+512 
-522 GMAAQN
+522 
-528 VAPLGE
+528 
-534 PTAADASTTPAAAP
+534 DASFDIPVDGEEGAFTGTTPAEEPHSAPAASAAP
-548 MPAAPV
+548 
-554 SPAVPA
+554 
-560 SPAAIPT
+560 AIPT
-567 LGGSFSDTG
+567 IGGSFS
-576 SVVSAAW
+576 VNEAVSDAW
-583 QSGRSVSEMLD
+583 NSGRPISDVLN
-594 AMASQPAAPSAPAV
+594 
-608 PVQAPAYTAPA
+608 
-619 AEPVQEE
+619 
-626 TTPAQTPAYTAPTT
+626 AQPTT
-640 PQPAPSAPA
+640 PVPQAAPVVPTSSVAAAVSAQPQ
-649 YQPAPQPMTRPAAE
+649 QPTGTE
-663 TTQSSFTV
+663 SSFVV
-671 PQQGEAAR
+671 PQRGEAAHLQ
-679 VRVSTAVG
+679 VSTSVG
-687 NSAGA
+687 NSASA
-692 PIHTPPVAA
+692 PISSPPSAA
-701 KADPNAMRLPTS
+701 KADPNTMNLAAMQAEPV
-713 EEQPPEPYCY
+713 EPYCY
-723 PSLNLFNPTR
+723 PSLNLFNATH

-820 VPNKIRSTVNIRS
+820 VPNKIRSTVNIRA

-856 GTAQVADLCKMPH
+856 GAAQVADLCKMPH

-894 SGPEDVKLILIDP
+894 SSPEDVKLILIDP

-963 LAAQTGME
+963 LAAQTGLE

-1040 SSQIDSRTILDSGGA
+1040 SSQIDSRTILDASGA

-1093 IKSTSTAQYDEEMIA
+1093 IKSTSSTQYDEEMIA

-1118 GSKKGGDD
+1118 GSKKGSDD
-1126 DGDAGGALDAM
+1126 DGDTGGALDPM
-1137 FEQAVECVIEAGQA
+1137 FEQAVECVIDAGQA

-1189 AVLVTKSE
+1189 TVLVSKAQ

-1202 LNGRYDE
+1202 LNGQYDEA

>member
-1 MAQSRSGKK
+1 MAQSRSGK
-10 STKSSGTKK
+10 SSGNKN
-19 RTSSSKSS
+19 RSSSSSKSKSRSS
-27 SSRSTSAR
+27 SSRSSTTYR
-35 SASSRSSRPSG
+35 ASSGKSGQSSSSRNKAQASR
-46 RAKRRAETPNL
+46 RAQRRAETPNL
-57 ARSVLLVGLSLLCVA
+57 ARSILLAGLGLLCVA
-72 LVLVPG
+72 MVLVPG
-78 QNLWRTLRSWYFGV
+78 QNMWKTLRGGLFGI

-98 FVGPF
+98 LVGPF

-109 LLASGYRVAL
+109 LLASGYRVTL
-119 FAGKVSLMGVL
+119 FAGKVALMSVL

-136 IFSKLNVEGLK
+136 IFSNVSLND
-147 AGEVIK
+147 ANPWQIIK
-153 MLFTRGGTYYWE
+153 MLFARGQTNFWE
-165 GGVLGAPVGATLL
+165 GGVWGAPVGGTLL
-178 ALFGRPASNI
+178 ALFGRPASNVI
-188 LMLLVFLLGLMF
+188 MLLVFLLGLMF
-200 FFAITPVDVVL
+200 FFAITPADVVL
-211 FVDTQYKKLQAKRE
+211 FVNNQYQKLQQARQDRAE
-225 ERAAAETAYDTR
+225 EETAYDTQ
-237 LFHEE
+237 LFAQEQEEE
-242 PEEESVENLTEAL
+242 PIENLTA
-255 PDANRPHHPVYDVIA
+255 PVQDNRPHHPAYDVIA
-270 DTSRFPKQAAAP
+270 DTGRIPVQPAQPVQPLVQQAAP
-282 VQQPARQYAQP
+282 VNQPAQP
-293 YTAPVTPVVPEAP
+293 VQPAIPSQPAASAPVIPNYT
-306 FTQQPAPQSRAGFD
+306 PAPTYAAYAAAAGYTPASYGTPAAESQPRASFD
-320 VDLGPD
+320 VDLGPE
-326 ATEAA
+326 ATASAA
-331 RVKAETHDPL
+331 KAAIEHDPL

-354 DPLSGKTNSP
+354 DPLSHLSDTS
-364 LHYARPQQAAPAPA
+364 HYHAATADPQPAVQPVADEFELKLDDPAEAAP
-378 PQEDFELQLEPAEE
+378 EE
-392 EPAYTAPYT
+392 
-401 APASYTAPSTSYT
+401 
-414 AAPADSAPAP
+414 AAG
-424 QEPVDELDA
+424 DELDN
-433 LINRAVS
+433 LISRAVS
-440 GHAPYYAPQEVS
+440 GHAPYYGEQDVS
-452 AETTLDLPQPTEFE
+452 SETTLDLPQESEFSV
-466 TPLTPVPQEPQFDTP
+466 PLTPEPTFDTP
-481 LVPVEPEEDLP
+481 LVPVEDDASFGIPVDGEEDAFTGTASAE
-492 EPTPVELPQIDMT
+492 EPH
-505 GRVQGDT
+505 
-512 MVISPADLAA
+512 SA
-522 GMAAQN
+522 
-528 VAPLGE
+528 
-534 PTAADASTTPAAAP
+534 PAAS
-548 MPAAPV
+548 AAP
-554 SPAVPA
+554 
-560 SPAAIPT
+560 AIPT
-567 LGGSFSDTG
+567 IGGSFSVNEAVSDAWNSGRPISDVLNAQPATPVPQAAPVVPAS
-576 SVVSAAW
+576 SVAAAVSA
-583 QSGRSVSEMLD
+583 
-594 AMASQPAAPSAPAV
+594 QP
-608 PVQAPAYTAPA
+608 Q
-619 AEPVQEE
+619 Q
-626 TTPAQTPAYTAPTT
+626 PTGT
-640 PQPAPSAPA
+640 
-649 YQPAPQPMTRPAAE
+649 E
-663 TTQSSFTV
+663 SSFVV
-671 PQQGEAAR
+671 PQRGEAAHLQ
-679 VRVSTAVG
+679 VSTSVG
-687 NSAGA
+687 NSASA
-692 PIHTPPVAA
+692 PISSPPSAA
-701 KADPNAMRLPTS
+701 KADPNTMNLAAMQAEPV
-713 EEQPPEPYCY
+713 EPYCY
-723 PSLNLFNPTR
+723 PSLNLFNATR

-820 VPNKIRSTVNIRS
+820 VPNKIRSTVNIRA

-856 GTAQVADLCKMPH
+856 GAAQVADLCKMPH

-894 SGPEDVKLILIDP
+894 SSPEDVKLILIDP

-963 LAAQTGME
+963 LAAQTGLE

-1040 SSQIDSRTILDSGGA
+1040 SSQIDSRTILDASGA

-1093 IKSTSTAQYDEEMIA
+1093 IKSTSSTQYDEEMIA

-1118 GSKKGGDD
+1118 GSKKGSDD
-1126 DGDAGGALDAM
+1126 DGDTGGALDPM
-1137 FEQAVECVIEAGQA
+1137 FEQAVECVIDAGQA

-1189 AVLVTKSE
+1189 TVLVSKAQ

-1202 LNGRYDE
+1202 LNGQYDEA

>member
-1 MAQSRSGKK
+1 MAQSRSGK
-10 STKSSGTKK
+10 SSGNKN
-19 RTSSSKSS
+19 RSSSSSKSKSRSS
-27 SSRSTSAR
+27 SSRSSTTYRAS
-35 SASSRSSRPSG
+35 SGKSGQSSSSRSKAQASR
-46 RAKRRAETPNL
+46 RAQRRAETPNL
-57 ARSVLLVGLSLLCVA
+57 ARSILLAGLGLLCVA
-72 LVLVPG
+72 MVLVPG
-78 QNLWRTLRSWYFGV
+78 QNMWKALRGGLFGI

-98 FVGPF
+98 LVGPF

-109 LLASGYRVAL
+109 LLASGYRVTL
-119 FAGKVSLMGVL
+119 FAGKVALMSVL

-136 IFSKLNVEGLK
+136 IFSNVSLND
-147 AGEVIK
+147 ANPWQIIK
-153 MLFTRGGTYYWE
+153 MLFARGQTNFWE
-165 GGVLGAPVGATLL
+165 GGVWGAPVGGTLL
-178 ALFGRPASNI
+178 ALFGRPASNVI
-188 LMLLVFLLGLMF
+188 MLLVFLLGLMF
-200 FFAITPVDVVL
+200 FFAITPADVVL
-211 FVDTQYKKLQAKRE
+211 FVNNQYQKLQQARQDRAE
-225 ERAAAETAYDTR
+225 EETAYDTQ
-237 LFHEE
+237 LFAQEQEEE
-242 PEEESVENLTEAL
+242 PIENLTA
-255 PDANRPHHPVYDVIA
+255 PAQDNRPHHPAYDVIA
-270 DTSRFPKQAAAP
+270 DTGRIPVQPAQPVQPLVQQAAP
-282 VQQPARQYAQP
+282 VNQPAQP
-293 YTAPVTPVVPEAP
+293 VQSAVPSQPAASAPVIPNYT
-306 FTQQPAPQSRAGFD
+306 PAPTYAAYAAAAGYTPASYGTPAAESQPRASFD
-320 VDLGPD
+320 VDLGPE
-326 ATEAA
+326 ATASAA
-331 RVKAETHDPL
+331 KAAIEHDPL

-354 DPLSGKTNSP
+354 DPLSHLSDTS
-364 LHYARPQQAAPAPA
+364 HYHAAAADPQPAVQPAADEFELKLDDPAEAAP
-378 PQEDFELQLEPAEE
+378 EE
-392 EPAYTAPYT
+392 
-401 APASYTAPSTSYT
+401 
-414 AAPADSAPAP
+414 AAG
-424 QEPVDELDA
+424 DELDN
-433 LINRAVS
+433 LISRAVS
-440 GHAPYYAPQEVS
+440 GHAPYYGEQDVS
-452 AETTLDLPQPTEFE
+452 SETTLDLPQESEFSV
-466 TPLTPVPQEPQFDTP
+466 PLTPQPTFDTP
-481 LVPVEPEEDLP
+481 LVPVED
-492 EPTPVELPQIDMT
+492 
-505 GRVQGDT
+505 
-512 MVISPADLAA
+512 
-522 GMAAQN
+522 
-528 VAPLGE
+528 
-534 PTAADASTTPAAAP
+534 DASFDIPVDGEEGVFTGTTPAEEPHSAPAASAAP
-548 MPAAPV
+548 
-554 SPAVPA
+554 
-560 SPAAIPT
+560 AIPT
-567 LGGSFSDTG
+567 IGGSFS
-576 SVVSAAW
+576 VNEAVSDAW
-583 QSGRSVSEMLD
+583 NSGRPISDVLN
-594 AMASQPAAPSAPAV
+594 
-608 PVQAPAYTAPA
+608 
-619 AEPVQEE
+619 
-626 TTPAQTPAYTAPTT
+626 AQPTT
-640 PQPAPSAPA
+640 PVPQAAPVVPASSVAAAVSAQPQ
-649 YQPAPQPMTRPAAE
+649 QPTGTE
-663 TTQSSFTV
+663 SSFVV
-671 PQQGEAAR
+671 PQRGEAAHLQ
-679 VRVSTAVG
+679 VSTSVG
-687 NSAGA
+687 NSASA
-692 PIHTPPVAA
+692 PISSPPSAA
-701 KADPNAMRLPTS
+701 KADPNTMNLAAMQAEPV
-713 EEQPPEPYCY
+713 EPYCY
-723 PSLNLFNPTR
+723 PSLNLFNATR

-820 VPNKIRSTVNIRS
+820 VPNKIRSTVNIRA

-856 GTAQVADLCKMPH
+856 GAAQVADLCKMPH

-894 SGPEDVKLILIDP
+894 SSPEDVKLILIDP

-963 LAAQTGME
+963 LAAQTGLE

-1040 SSQIDSRTILDSGGA
+1040 SSQIDSRTILDASGA

-1093 IKSTSTAQYDEEMIA
+1093 IKSTSSTQYDEEMIA

-1118 GSKKGGDD
+1118 GSKKGSDD
-1126 DGDAGGALDAM
+1126 DGDTGGALDPM
-1137 FEQAVECVIEAGQA
+1137 FEQAVECVIDAGQA

-1189 AVLVTKSE
+1189 TVLVSKAQ

-1202 LNGRYDE
+1202 LNGQYDEA

>member
-1 MAQSRSGKK
+1 MAQSRSGK
-10 STKSSGTKK
+10 SSGNKN
-19 RTSSSKSS
+19 RSSSSSKSKSRSS
-27 SSRSTSAR
+27 SSRSSTTYRAS
-35 SASSRSSRPSG
+35 SGKSGQSSSSRSKAQASR
-46 RAKRRAETPNL
+46 RAQRRAETPNL
-57 ARSVLLVGLSLLCVA
+57 ARSILLAGLGLLCVA
-72 LVLVPG
+72 MVLVPG
-78 QNLWRTLRSWYFGV
+78 QNMWKTLRGGLFGI

-98 FVGPF
+98 LVGPF

-109 LLASGYRVAL
+109 LLASGYRVTL
-119 FAGKVSLMGVL
+119 FAGKVALMSVL

-136 IFSKLNVEGLK
+136 IFSNVSLND
-147 AGEVIK
+147 ANPWQIIK
-153 MLFTRGGTYYWE
+153 MLFARGQTNFWE
-165 GGVLGAPVGATLL
+165 GGVWGAPVGGTLL
-178 ALFGRPASNI
+178 ALFGRPASNVI
-188 LMLLVFLLGLMF
+188 MLLVFLLGLMF
-200 FFAITPVDVVL
+200 FFAITPADVVL
-211 FVDTQYKKLQAKRE
+211 FVNNQYQKLQQARQDRAE
-225 ERAAAETAYDTR
+225 EETAYDTQ
-237 LFHEE
+237 LFAQEQEEE
-242 PEEESVENLTEAL
+242 PIENLTA
-255 PDANRPHHPVYDVIA
+255 PAQDNRPHHPAYDVIA
-270 DTSRFPKQAAAP
+270 DTGRIPVQPAQPVQPLVQQAAP
-282 VQQPARQYAQP
+282 VNQPAQP
-293 YTAPVTPVVPEAP
+293 VQPAIPSQPAASAPVIPNYT
-306 FTQQPAPQSRAGFD
+306 PAPTYAAYAAAAGYTPASYGTPAAESQPRASFD
-320 VDLGPD
+320 VDLGPE
-326 ATEAA
+326 ATASAA
-331 RVKAETHDPL
+331 KAAIEHDPL

-354 DPLSGKTNSP
+354 DPLSHLSDTS
-364 LHYARPQQAAPAPA
+364 HYHAAAAEQQPTVQPATD
-378 PQEDFELQLEPAEE
+378 EFELKLDDPAE
-392 EPAYTAPYT
+392 TAPEE
-401 APASYTAPSTSYT
+401 
-414 AAPADSAPAP
+414 AAG
-424 QEPVDELDA
+424 DELDN
-433 LINRAVS
+433 LISRAVS
-440 GHAPYYAPQEVS
+440 GHAPYYGEQDVS
-452 AETTLDLPQPTEFE
+452 SETTLDLPQESEFSV
-466 TPLTPVPQEPQFDTP
+466 PLTPQPTFDTP
-481 LVPVEPEEDLP
+481 LVPVED
-492 EPTPVELPQIDMT
+492 
-505 GRVQGDT
+505 
-512 MVISPADLAA
+512 
-522 GMAAQN
+522 
-528 VAPLGE
+528 
-534 PTAADASTTPAAAP
+534 DASFDIPVDGEEGVFTGTTPAEEPHSAPAASAAP
-548 MPAAPV
+548 AIPTIGGSFSVNEAVSDAWNSGRPISDVLNAQPAAPV
-554 SPAVPA
+554 PQAAPVVPA
-560 SPAAIPT
+560 SSVAAA
-567 LGGSFSDTG
+567 
-576 SVVSAAW
+576 VSA
-583 QSGRSVSEMLD
+583 
-594 AMASQPAAPSAPAV
+594 QP
-608 PVQAPAYTAPA
+608 Q
-619 AEPVQEE
+619 Q
-626 TTPAQTPAYTAPTT
+626 PTGT
-640 PQPAPSAPA
+640 
-649 YQPAPQPMTRPAAE
+649 E
-663 TTQSSFTV
+663 SSFVV
-671 PQQGEAAR
+671 PQRGEAAHLQ
-679 VRVSTAVG
+679 VSTSVG
-687 NSAGA
+687 NSASA
-692 PIHTPPVAA
+692 PISSPPSAA
-701 KADPNAMRLPTS
+701 KADPNTMNLAAMQAEPV
-713 EEQPPEPYCY
+713 EPYCY
-723 PSLNLFNPTR
+723 PSLNLFNATR

-820 VPNKIRSTVNIRS
+820 VPNKIRSTVNIRA

-856 GTAQVADLCKMPH
+856 GAAQVADLCKMPH

-894 SGPEDVKLILIDP
+894 SSPEDVKLILIDP

-963 LAAQTGME
+963 LAAQTGLE

-1040 SSQIDSRTILDSGGA
+1040 SSQIDSRTILDASGA

-1093 IKSTSTAQYDEEMIA
+1093 IKSTSSTQYDEEMIA

-1118 GSKKGGDD
+1118 GSKKGSDD
-1126 DGDAGGALDAM
+1126 DGDTGGALDPM
-1137 FEQAVECVIEAGQA
+1137 FEQAVECVIDAGQA

-1189 AVLVTKSE
+1189 TVLVSKAQ

-1202 LNGRYDE
+1202 LNGQYDEA

>member
-1 MAQSRSGKK
+1 MAQSRSGK
-10 STKSSGTKK
+10 SSGNKN
-19 RTSSSKSS
+19 RSSSSSKSKSRSS
-27 SSRSTSAR
+27 SSRSSTTYRAS
-35 SASSRSSRPSG
+35 SGKSGQSSSSRSKAQASR
-46 RAKRRAETPNL
+46 RAQRRAETPNL
-57 ARSVLLVGLSLLCVA
+57 ARSILLAGLGLLCVA
-72 LVLVPG
+72 MVLVPG
-78 QNLWRTLRSWYFGV
+78 QNMWKTLRGGLFGI

-98 FVGPF
+98 LVGPF

-109 LLASGYRVAL
+109 LLASGYRVTL
-119 FAGKVSLMGVL
+119 FAGKVALMSVL

-136 IFSKLNVEGLK
+136 IFSNVSLND
-147 AGEVIK
+147 ANPWQIIK
-153 MLFTRGGTYYWE
+153 MLFARGQTSFWE
-165 GGVLGAPVGATLL
+165 GGVWGAPVGGTLL
-178 ALFGRPASNI
+178 ALFGRPASNVI
-188 LMLLVFLLGLMF
+188 MLLVFLLGLMF
-200 FFAITPVDVVL
+200 FFAITPADVVL
-211 FVDTQYKKLQAKRE
+211 FVNNQYQKLQQARQDRAE
-225 ERAAAETAYDTR
+225 EETAYDTQ
-237 LFHEE
+237 LFAQEQEEE
-242 PEEESVENLTEAL
+242 PIENLTA
-255 PDANRPHHPVYDVIA
+255 PVQDNRPHHPAYDVIA
-270 DTSRFPKQAAAP
+270 DTGRIPVQPAQPVQPLVQQAAP
-282 VQQPARQYAQP
+282 VNQPAQP
-293 YTAPVTPVVPEAP
+293 VQPAIPSQPAASAPVIPNYT
-306 FTQQPAPQSRAGFD
+306 PAPTYAAYAAAAGYTPASYGTPAAESQPRASFD
-320 VDLGPD
+320 VDLGPE
-326 ATEAA
+326 ATASAA
-331 RVKAETHDPL
+331 KAAIEHDPL

-354 DPLSGKTNSP
+354 DPLSHLSDTS
-364 LHYARPQQAAPAPA
+364 HYHAATADPQPAVQPAADEFELKLDDPAEAAP
-378 PQEDFELQLEPAEE
+378 EE
-392 EPAYTAPYT
+392 
-401 APASYTAPSTSYT
+401 
-414 AAPADSAPAP
+414 AAG
-424 QEPVDELDA
+424 DELDN
-433 LINRAVS
+433 LISRAVS
-440 GHAPYYAPQEVS
+440 GHAPYYGEQDVS
-452 AETTLDLPQPTEFE
+452 SETTLDLPQESEFSV
-466 TPLTPVPQEPQFDTP
+466 PLTPEPTFDTP
-481 LVPVEPEEDLP
+481 LVPVED
-492 EPTPVELPQIDMT
+492 
-505 GRVQGDT
+505 
-512 MVISPADLAA
+512 
-522 GMAAQN
+522 
-528 VAPLGE
+528 
-534 PTAADASTTPAAAP
+534 DASFGIPVDGEEGAFTGNTPAEEPHSAPAASAAP
-548 MPAAPV
+548 
-554 SPAVPA
+554 
-560 SPAAIPT
+560 AIPT
-567 LGGSFSDTG
+567 IGGSFSVNEAVSDAWNSGRPISDVLNAQPATPVPQAA
-576 SVVSAAW
+576 SVVPASSVAAAVSA
-583 QSGRSVSEMLD
+583 
-594 AMASQPAAPSAPAV
+594 QP
-608 PVQAPAYTAPA
+608 Q
-619 AEPVQEE
+619 Q
-626 TTPAQTPAYTAPTT
+626 PTGT
-640 PQPAPSAPA
+640 
-649 YQPAPQPMTRPAAE
+649 E
-663 TTQSSFTV
+663 SSFVV
-671 PQQGEAAR
+671 PQRGEAAHLQ
-679 VRVSTAVG
+679 VSTSVG
-687 NSAGA
+687 NSASA
-692 PIHTPPVAA
+692 PISSPPSAA
-701 KADPNAMRLPTS
+701 KADPNTMNLAAMQAEPV
-713 EEQPPEPYCY
+713 EPYCY
-723 PSLNLFNPTR
+723 PSLNLFNATR

-820 VPNKIRSTVNIRS
+820 VPNKIRSTVNIRA

-856 GTAQVADLCKMPH
+856 GAAQVADLCKMPH

-894 SGPEDVKLILIDP
+894 SSPEDVKLILIDP

-963 LAAQTGME
+963 LAAQTGLE

-1040 SSQIDSRTILDSGGA
+1040 SSQIDSRTILDASGA

-1093 IKSTSTAQYDEEMIA
+1093 IKSTSSTQYDEEMIA

-1118 GSKKGGDD
+1118 GSKKGSDD
-1126 DGDAGGALDAM
+1126 DGDTGGALDPM
-1137 FEQAVECVIEAGQA
+1137 FEQAVECVIDAGQA

-1189 AVLVTKSE
+1189 TVLVSKAQ

-1202 LNGRYDE
+1202 LNGQYDEA

>member
-1 MAQSRSGKK
+1 MAQSRSGK
-10 STKSSGTKK
+10 SSGNKN
-19 RTSSSKSS
+19 RSSSSSKSKSRSS
-27 SSRSTSAR
+27 SSRSSTTYRAS
-35 SASSRSSRPSG
+35 SGKSGQSSSSRSKAQASR
-46 RAKRRAETPNL
+46 RAQRRAETPNL
-57 ARSVLLVGLSLLCVA
+57 ARSILLAGLGLLCVA
-72 LVLVPG
+72 MVLVPG
-78 QNLWRTLRSWYFGV
+78 QNMWKTLRGGLFGI

-98 FVGPF
+98 LVGPF

-109 LLASGYRVAL
+109 LLASGYRVTL
-119 FAGKVSLMGVL
+119 FAGKVTLMSVL

-136 IFSKLNVEGLK
+136 IFSNVTLND
-147 AGEVIK
+147 ANPWQIIK
-153 MLFTRGGTYYWE
+153 MLFARGQTNFWE
-165 GGVLGAPVGATLL
+165 GGVWGAPVGGTLL
-178 ALFGRPASNI
+178 ALFGRPASNVI
-188 LMLLVFLLGLMF
+188 MLLVFLLGLMF
-200 FFAITPVDVVL
+200 FFAITPADVVL
-211 FVDTQYKKLQAKRE
+211 FVNNQYQKLQQARQDRAE
-225 ERAAAETAYDTR
+225 EETAYDTQ
-237 LFHEE
+237 LFAQEQEEE
-242 PEEESVENLTEAL
+242 PIENLTA
-255 PDANRPHHPVYDVIA
+255 PAQDNRPHHPAYDVIA
-270 DTSRFPKQAAAP
+270 DTGRIPVQPAQPVQPLVQQAAP
-282 VQQPARQYAQP
+282 VNQPAQP
-293 YTAPVTPVVPEAP
+293 VQPATPSQPAASAPVIPNYT
-306 FTQQPAPQSRAGFD
+306 PAPTYAAYAAAAGYTPASYGTPAAESQPRASFD
-320 VDLGPD
+320 VDLGPE
-326 ATEAA
+326 ATASAA
-331 RVKAETHDPL
+331 KAAIEHDPL
-341 EPVNIGPG
+341 EPVSIGPG

-354 DPLSGKTNSP
+354 DPLSHLSDTS
-364 LHYARPQQAAPAPA
+364 HYHAATADPQPAVQPAADEFELKLDDPAEAAP
-378 PQEDFELQLEPAEE
+378 EE
-392 EPAYTAPYT
+392 
-401 APASYTAPSTSYT
+401 
-414 AAPADSAPAP
+414 AAG
-424 QEPVDELDA
+424 DELDN
-433 LINRAVS
+433 LISRAVS
-440 GHAPYYAPQEVS
+440 GHAPYYGEQDVS
-452 AETTLDLPQPTEFE
+452 SETPLDLPQESEFSV
-466 TPLTPVPQEPQFDTP
+466 PLTPEPTFDTP
-481 LVPVEPEEDLP
+481 LVPVED
-492 EPTPVELPQIDMT
+492 
-505 GRVQGDT
+505 
-512 MVISPADLAA
+512 
-522 GMAAQN
+522 
-528 VAPLGE
+528 
-534 PTAADASTTPAAAP
+534 DASFGIPVDGEEGAFTGTTPAKEPHSAPAASAAP
-548 MPAAPV
+548 
-554 SPAVPA
+554 
-560 SPAAIPT
+560 AIPT
-567 LGGSFSDTG
+567 IGGSFSVNEAVSDAWNSGRPISDVLNAQPATPVPQAAPVVPAS
-576 SVVSAAW
+576 SVAAAVSA
-583 QSGRSVSEMLD
+583 
-594 AMASQPAAPSAPAV
+594 QP
-608 PVQAPAYTAPA
+608 Q
-619 AEPVQEE
+619 Q
-626 TTPAQTPAYTAPTT
+626 PTGT
-640 PQPAPSAPA
+640 
-649 YQPAPQPMTRPAAE
+649 E
-663 TTQSSFTV
+663 SSFVV
-671 PQQGEAAR
+671 PQRGEAAHLQ
-679 VRVSTAVG
+679 VSTSVG
-687 NSAGA
+687 NSASA
-692 PIHTPPVAA
+692 PISSPPSAA
-701 KADPNAMRLPTS
+701 KADPNTMNLAAMQAEPV
-713 EEQPPEPYCY
+713 EPYCY
-723 PSLNLFNPTR
+723 PSLNLFNATR

-820 VPNKIRSTVNIRS
+820 VPNKIRSTVNIRA

-856 GTAQVADLCKMPH
+856 GAAQVADLCKMPH

-894 SGPEDVKLILIDP
+894 SSPEDVKLILIDP

-963 LAAQTGME
+963 LAAQTGLE

-1040 SSQIDSRTILDSGGA
+1040 SSQIDSRTILDASGA

-1093 IKSTSTAQYDEEMIA
+1093 IKSTSSTQYDEEMIA

-1118 GSKKGGDD
+1118 GSKKGSDD
-1126 DGDAGGALDAM
+1126 DGDTGGALDPM
-1137 FEQAVECVIEAGQA
+1137 FEQAVECVIDAGQA

-1189 AVLVTKSE
+1189 TVLVSKAQ

-1202 LNGRYDE
+1202 LNGQYDEA

>member
-1 MAQSRSGKK
+1 MAQSRSGK
-10 STKSSGTKK
+10 SSGNKN
-19 RTSSSKSS
+19 RSSSSSKSKSRSS
-27 SSRSTSAR
+27 SSRSSTTYRAS
-35 SASSRSSRPSG
+35 SGKSGQSSSSRSKAQASR
-46 RAKRRAETPNL
+46 RAQRRAETPNL
-57 ARSVLLVGLSLLCVA
+57 ARSILLAGLGLLCVA
-72 LVLVPG
+72 MVLVPG
-78 QNLWRTLRSWYFGV
+78 QNMWKTLRGGLFGI

-98 FVGPF
+98 LVGPF

-109 LLASGYRVAL
+109 LLASGYRVTL
-119 FAGKVSLMGVL
+119 FAGKVALMSVL

-136 IFSKLNVEGLK
+136 IFSNVSLND
-147 AGEVIK
+147 ANPWQIIK
-153 MLFTRGGTYYWE
+153 MLFARGQTNFWE
-165 GGVLGAPVGATLL
+165 GGVWGAPVGGTLL
-178 ALFGRPASNI
+178 ALFGRPASNVI
-188 LMLLVFLLGLMF
+188 MLLVFLLGLMF
-200 FFAITPVDVVL
+200 FFAITPADVVL
-211 FVDTQYKKLQAKRE
+211 FVNNQYQKLQQARQDRAE
-225 ERAAAETAYDTR
+225 EETAYDTQ
-237 LFHEE
+237 LFAQEQEEE
-242 PEEESVENLTEAL
+242 PIENLTA
-255 PDANRPHHPVYDVIA
+255 PAQDNRPHHPAYDVIA
-270 DTSRFPKQAAAP
+270 DTGRIPVQPAQPVQPLVQQAAP
-282 VQQPARQYAQP
+282 VNQPAQP
-293 YTAPVTPVVPEAP
+293 VQSAVSSQPAASAPVIPNYT
-306 FTQQPAPQSRAGFD
+306 PAPTYAAYAAAAGYTPASYGTPAAESQPRASFD
-320 VDLGPD
+320 VDLGPE
-326 ATEAA
+326 ATASAA
-331 RVKAETHDPL
+331 KAAIEHDPL

-354 DPLSGKTNSP
+354 DPLSHLSDTS
-364 LHYARPQQAAPAPA
+364 HYHAATADPQPAVQPVADEFELKLDDPAEAAP
-378 PQEDFELQLEPAEE
+378 EE
-392 EPAYTAPYT
+392 
-401 APASYTAPSTSYT
+401 
-414 AAPADSAPAP
+414 AAG
-424 QEPVDELDA
+424 DELDN
-433 LINRAVS
+433 LISRAVS
-440 GHAPYYAPQEVS
+440 GHAPYYGEQDVS
-452 AETTLDLPQPTEFE
+452 SETTLDLPQESEFSV
-466 TPLTPVPQEPQFDTP
+466 PLTPEPTFDTP
-481 LVPVEPEEDLP
+481 LVPVED
-492 EPTPVELPQIDMT
+492 
-505 GRVQGDT
+505 
-512 MVISPADLAA
+512 
-522 GMAAQN
+522 
-528 VAPLGE
+528 
-534 PTAADASTTPAAAP
+534 DASFGIPVDGEEGAFTGNTPAKEPHSAPAASAAP
-548 MPAAPV
+548 
-554 SPAVPA
+554 
-560 SPAAIPT
+560 AIPT
-567 LGGSFSDTG
+567 IGGSFSVNEAVSNAWNSGRPISDVLNAQPATPVPQAAPVVPAS
-576 SVVSAAW
+576 SVAAAVSA
-583 QSGRSVSEMLD
+583 
-594 AMASQPAAPSAPAV
+594 QP
-608 PVQAPAYTAPA
+608 Q
-619 AEPVQEE
+619 Q
-626 TTPAQTPAYTAPTT
+626 PTGT
-640 PQPAPSAPA
+640 
-649 YQPAPQPMTRPAAE
+649 E
-663 TTQSSFTV
+663 SSFVV
-671 PQQGEAAR
+671 PQRGEAAHLQ
-679 VRVSTAVG
+679 VSTSVG
-687 NSAGA
+687 NSASA
-692 PIHTPPVAA
+692 PISSPPSAA
-701 KADPNAMRLPTS
+701 KADPNTMNLAAMQAEPV
-713 EEQPPEPYCY
+713 EPYCY
-723 PSLNLFNPTR
+723 PSLNLFNATR

-820 VPNKIRSTVNIRS
+820 VPNKIRSTVNIRA

-856 GTAQVADLCKMPH
+856 GAAQVADLCKMPH

-894 SGPEDVKLILIDP
+894 SSPEDVKLILIDP

-963 LAAQTGME
+963 LAAQTGLE

-1040 SSQIDSRTILDSGGA
+1040 SSQIDSRTILDASGA

-1093 IKSTSTAQYDEEMIA
+1093 IKSTSSTQYDEEMIA

-1118 GSKKGGDD
+1118 GSKKGSDD
-1126 DGDAGGALDAM
+1126 DGDTGGALDPM
-1137 FEQAVECVIEAGQA
+1137 FEQAVECVIDAGQA

-1189 AVLVTKSE
+1189 TVLVSKAQ

-1202 LNGRYDE
+1202 LNGQYDEA

>member
-1 MAQSRSGKK
+1 MAQSRSGK
-10 STKSSGTKK
+10 SSGNKN
-19 RTSSSKSS
+19 RSSSSSKSKSRSS
-27 SSRSTSAR
+27 SSRSSTTYRAS
-35 SASSRSSRPSG
+35 SGKSGQSSSSRSKAQASR
-46 RAKRRAETPNL
+46 RAQRRAETPNL
-57 ARSVLLVGLSLLCVA
+57 ARSILLAGLGLLCVA
-72 LVLVPG
+72 MVLVPG
-78 QNLWRTLRSWYFGV
+78 QNMWKALRGGLFGI

-98 FVGPF
+98 LVGPF

-109 LLASGYRVAL
+109 LLASGYRVTL
-119 FAGKVSLMGVL
+119 FAGKVTLMSVL

-136 IFSKLNVEGLK
+136 IFSNVTLND
-147 AGEVIK
+147 ANPWQIIK
-153 MLFTRGGTYYWE
+153 MLFARGQTNFWE
-165 GGVLGAPVGATLL
+165 GGVWGAPVGGTLL
-178 ALFGRPASNI
+178 ALFGRPASNVI
-188 LMLLVFLLGLMF
+188 MLLVFLLGLMF
-200 FFAITPVDVVL
+200 FFAITPADVVL
-211 FVDTQYKKLQAKRE
+211 FVNNQYQKLQQARQDRAE
-225 ERAAAETAYDTR
+225 EETAYDTQ
-237 LFHEE
+237 LFAQEQEEE
-242 PEEESVENLTEAL
+242 PIENLTA
-255 PDANRPHHPVYDVIA
+255 PAQDNRPHHPAYDVIA
-270 DTSRFPKQAAAP
+270 DTGRIPVQPAQPVQPLVQQAAP
-282 VQQPARQYAQP
+282 VNQPAQP
-293 YTAPVTPVVPEAP
+293 VQPATPSQPAASAPVIPNYT
-306 FTQQPAPQSRAGFD
+306 PAPTYAAYAAAAGYTPASYGTPAAESQPRASFD
-320 VDLGPD
+320 VDLGPE
-326 ATEAA
+326 ATASATKAA
-331 RVKAETHDPL
+331 IEHDPL

-354 DPLSGKTNSP
+354 DPLSHLSDTS
-364 LHYARPQQAAPAPA
+364 HYHAATADPQPAVQPAADEFELKLDDPAEAAP
-378 PQEDFELQLEPAEE
+378 EE
-392 EPAYTAPYT
+392 
-401 APASYTAPSTSYT
+401 
-414 AAPADSAPAP
+414 AAG
-424 QEPVDELDA
+424 DELDN
-433 LINRAVS
+433 LISRAVS
-440 GHAPYYAPQEVS
+440 GHAPYYGEQDVS
-452 AETTLDLPQPTEFE
+452 SETTLDLPQESEFSV
-466 TPLTPVPQEPQFDTP
+466 PLTPEPTFDTP
-481 LVPVEPEEDLP
+481 LVPVED
-492 EPTPVELPQIDMT
+492 
-505 GRVQGDT
+505 
-512 MVISPADLAA
+512 
-522 GMAAQN
+522 
-528 VAPLGE
+528 
-534 PTAADASTTPAAAP
+534 DASFGIPVDGEEGAFTGNTPAEEPHSAPAASAAP
-548 MPAAPV
+548 
-554 SPAVPA
+554 
-560 SPAAIPT
+560 AIPT
-567 LGGSFSDTG
+567 IGGSFSVNEAVSDAWNSGRPISDVLNAQPATPVPQAA
-576 SVVSAAW
+576 SVVPASSVAAAVSA
-583 QSGRSVSEMLD
+583 
-594 AMASQPAAPSAPAV
+594 QP
-608 PVQAPAYTAPA
+608 Q
-619 AEPVQEE
+619 Q
-626 TTPAQTPAYTAPTT
+626 PTGT
-640 PQPAPSAPA
+640 
-649 YQPAPQPMTRPAAE
+649 E
-663 TTQSSFTV
+663 SSFVV
-671 PQQGEAAR
+671 PQRGEAAHLQ
-679 VRVSTAVG
+679 VSTSVG
-687 NSAGA
+687 NSASA
-692 PIHTPPVAA
+692 PISSPPSAA
-701 KADPNAMRLPTS
+701 KADPNTMNLAAMQAEPV
-713 EEQPPEPYCY
+713 EPYCY
-723 PSLNLFNPTR
+723 PSLNLFNATR

-820 VPNKIRSTVNIRS
+820 VPNKIRSTVNIRA

-856 GTAQVADLCKMPH
+856 GAAQVADLCKMPH

-894 SGPEDVKLILIDP
+894 SSPEDVKLILIDP

-963 LAAQTGME
+963 LAAQTGLE

-1040 SSQIDSRTILDSGGA
+1040 SSQIDSRTILDASGA

-1093 IKSTSTAQYDEEMIA
+1093 IKSTSSTQYDEEMIA

-1118 GSKKGGDD
+1118 GSKKGSDD
-1126 DGDAGGALDAM
+1126 DGDTGGALDPM
-1137 FEQAVECVIEAGQA
+1137 FEQAVECVIDAGQA

-1189 AVLVTKSE
+1189 TVLVSKAQ

-1202 LNGRYDE
+1202 LNGQYDEA

>member
-1 MAQSRSGKK
+1 MAQSRSGK
-10 STKSSGTKK
+10 SSGNKN
-19 RTSSSKSS
+19 RSSSSSKSKSRSS
-27 SSRSTSAR
+27 SSRSSTTYRAS
-35 SASSRSSRPSG
+35 SGKSGQSSSSRSKAQASR
-46 RAKRRAETPNL
+46 RAQRRAETPNL
-57 ARSVLLVGLSLLCVA
+57 ARSILLAGLGLLCVA
-72 LVLVPG
+72 MVLVPG
-78 QNLWRTLRSWYFGV
+78 QNMWKTLRGGLFGI

-98 FVGPF
+98 LVGPF

-109 LLASGYRVAL
+109 LLASGYRVTL
-119 FAGKVSLMGVL
+119 FAGKVALMSVL

-136 IFSKLNVEGLK
+136 IFSNVSLND
-147 AGEVIK
+147 ANPWQIIK
-153 MLFTRGGTYYWE
+153 MLFARGQTNFWE
-165 GGVLGAPVGATLL
+165 GGVWGAPVGGTLL
-178 ALFGRPASNI
+178 ALFGRPASNVI
-188 LMLLVFLLGLMF
+188 MLLVFLLGLMF
-200 FFAITPVDVVL
+200 FFAITPADVVL
-211 FVDTQYKKLQAKRE
+211 FVNNQYQKLQQARQDRAE
-225 ERAAAETAYDTR
+225 EETAYDTQ
-237 LFHEE
+237 LFAQEQEEE
-242 PEEESVENLTEAL
+242 PIENLTA
-255 PDANRPHHPVYDVIA
+255 PAQDNRPHHPAYDVIA
-270 DTSRFPKQAAAP
+270 DTGRIPVQPAQPVQPLVQQAAP
-282 VQQPARQYAQP
+282 VNQPAQP
-293 YTAPVTPVVPEAP
+293 VQPAIPSQPAASAPVIPNYT
-306 FTQQPAPQSRAGFD
+306 PAPTYAAYAAAAGYTPASYGTPAAESQPRASFD
-320 VDLGPD
+320 VDLGPE
-326 ATEAA
+326 ATASAA
-331 RVKAETHDPL
+331 KAAIEHDPL

-354 DPLSGKTNSP
+354 DPLSHLSDTS
-364 LHYARPQQAAPAPA
+364 HYHAATADPQPAVQPVADEFELKLDDPAEAAP
-378 PQEDFELQLEPAEE
+378 EE
-392 EPAYTAPYT
+392 
-401 APASYTAPSTSYT
+401 
-414 AAPADSAPAP
+414 AAG
-424 QEPVDELDA
+424 DELDN
-433 LINRAVS
+433 LISRAVS
-440 GHAPYYAPQEVS
+440 GHAPYYGEQDVS
-452 AETTLDLPQPTEFE
+452 SETTLDLPQESEFSV
-466 TPLTPVPQEPQFDTP
+466 PLTPEPTFDTP
-481 LVPVEPEEDLP
+481 LVPVED
-492 EPTPVELPQIDMT
+492 
-505 GRVQGDT
+505 
-512 MVISPADLAA
+512 
-522 GMAAQN
+522 
-528 VAPLGE
+528 
-534 PTAADASTTPAAAP
+534 DASFGIPVDGEEGAFTGNTPAKEPHSAPAASAAP
-548 MPAAPV
+548 
-554 SPAVPA
+554 
-560 SPAAIPT
+560 AIPT
-567 LGGSFSDTG
+567 IGGSFSVNEAVSNAWNSGRPISDVLNAQPATPVPQAAPVVPAS
-576 SVVSAAW
+576 SVAAAVSA
-583 QSGRSVSEMLD
+583 
-594 AMASQPAAPSAPAV
+594 QP
-608 PVQAPAYTAPA
+608 Q
-619 AEPVQEE
+619 Q
-626 TTPAQTPAYTAPTT
+626 PTGT
-640 PQPAPSAPA
+640 
-649 YQPAPQPMTRPAAE
+649 E
-663 TTQSSFTV
+663 SSFVV
-671 PQQGEAAR
+671 PQRGEAAHLQ
-679 VRVSTAVG
+679 VSTSVG
-687 NSAGA
+687 NSASA
-692 PIHTPPVAA
+692 PISSPPSAA
-701 KADPNAMRLPTS
+701 KADPNTMNLAAMQAEPV
-713 EEQPPEPYCY
+713 EPYCY
-723 PSLNLFNPTR
+723 PSLNLFNATR

-820 VPNKIRSTVNIRS
+820 VPNKIRSTVNIRA

-856 GTAQVADLCKMPH
+856 GAAQVADLCKMPH

-894 SGPEDVKLILIDP
+894 SSPEDVKLILIDP

-963 LAAQTGME
+963 LAAQTGLE

-1040 SSQIDSRTILDSGGA
+1040 SSQIDSRTSLDASGA

-1093 IKSTSTAQYDEEMIA
+1093 IKSTSSTQYDEEMIA

-1118 GSKKGGDD
+1118 GSKKGSDD
-1126 DGDAGGALDAM
+1126 DGDTGGALDPM
-1137 FEQAVECVIEAGQA
+1137 FEQAVECVIDAGQA

-1189 AVLVTKSE
+1189 TVLVSKAQ

-1202 LNGRYDE
+1202 LNGQYDEA

>member
-1 MAQSRSGKK
+1 MAQSRSGK
-10 STKSSGTKK
+10 SSGNKN
-19 RTSSSKSS
+19 RSSSSSKSKSRSS
-27 SSRSTSAR
+27 SSRSSTTYRAS
-35 SASSRSSRPSG
+35 SGKSGQSSSSRSKAQASR
-46 RAKRRAETPNL
+46 RAQRRAETPNL
-57 ARSVLLVGLSLLCVA
+57 ARSILLAGLGLLCVA
-72 LVLVPG
+72 MVLVPG
-78 QNLWRTLRSWYFGV
+78 QNMWKTLRGGLFGI

-98 FVGPF
+98 LVGPF

-109 LLASGYRVAL
+109 LLASGYRVTL
-119 FAGKVSLMGVL
+119 FAGKVALMSVL

-136 IFSKLNVEGLK
+136 IFSNVSLND
-147 AGEVIK
+147 ANPWQIIK
-153 MLFTRGGTYYWE
+153 MLFARGQTSFWE
-165 GGVLGAPVGATLL
+165 GGVWGAPVGGTLL
-178 ALFGRPASNI
+178 ALFGRPASNVI
-188 LMLLVFLLGLMF
+188 MLLVFLLGLMF
-200 FFAITPVDVVL
+200 FFAITPADVVL
-211 FVDTQYKKLQAKRE
+211 FVNNQYQKLQQARQDRAE
-225 ERAAAETAYDTR
+225 EETAYDTQ
-237 LFHEE
+237 LFAQEQEEE
-242 PEEESVENLTEAL
+242 PLENLTA
-255 PDANRPHHPVYDVIA
+255 PVQDNRPHHPAYDVIA
-270 DTSRFPKQAAAP
+270 DTGRIPVQPAQPVQPLVQQAAP
-282 VQQPARQYAQP
+282 VNQSTQPVQPAIPSQP
-293 YTAPVTPVVPEAP
+293 AASAPVIPNYT
-306 FTQQPAPQSRAGFD
+306 PAPTYAAYAAAAGYTPASYGTPAAESQPRASFD
-320 VDLGPD
+320 VDLGPE
-326 ATEAA
+326 ATASAA
-331 RVKAETHDPL
+331 KAAIEHDPL

-354 DPLSGKTNSP
+354 DPLSHLSDTS
-364 LHYARPQQAAPAPA
+364 HYHAATADPQPAVQPAADEFELKLDDPAEAAP
-378 PQEDFELQLEPAEE
+378 EE
-392 EPAYTAPYT
+392 
-401 APASYTAPSTSYT
+401 
-414 AAPADSAPAP
+414 AAG
-424 QEPVDELDA
+424 DELDN
-433 LINRAVS
+433 LISRAVS
-440 GHAPYYAPQEVS
+440 GHAPYYGEQDVS
-452 AETTLDLPQPTEFE
+452 SETTLDLPQESEFSV
-466 TPLTPVPQEPQFDTP
+466 PLTPEPTFDTP
-481 LVPVEPEEDLP
+481 LVPVED
-492 EPTPVELPQIDMT
+492 
-505 GRVQGDT
+505 
-512 MVISPADLAA
+512 
-522 GMAAQN
+522 
-528 VAPLGE
+528 
-534 PTAADASTTPAAAP
+534 DASFGIPVDGEEGAFTGNTPAEEPHSAPAASAAP
-548 MPAAPV
+548 
-554 SPAVPA
+554 
-560 SPAAIPT
+560 AIPT
-567 LGGSFSDTG
+567 IGGSFSVNEAVSDAWNSGRPISDVLNAQPATPVPQAA
-576 SVVSAAW
+576 SVVPASSVAAAVSA
-583 QSGRSVSEMLD
+583 
-594 AMASQPAAPSAPAV
+594 QP
-608 PVQAPAYTAPA
+608 Q
-619 AEPVQEE
+619 Q
-626 TTPAQTPAYTAPTT
+626 PTGT
-640 PQPAPSAPA
+640 
-649 YQPAPQPMTRPAAE
+649 E
-663 TTQSSFTV
+663 SSFVV
-671 PQQGEAAR
+671 PQRGEAAHLQ
-679 VRVSTAVG
+679 VSTSVG
-687 NSAGA
+687 NSASA
-692 PIHTPPVAA
+692 PISSPPSAA
-701 KADPNAMRLPTS
+701 KADPNTMNLAAMQAEPV
-713 EEQPPEPYCY
+713 EPYCY
-723 PSLNLFNPTR
+723 PSLNLFNATR

-809 PIPGKPAVGIE
+809 ATPGKQAVGIE
-820 VPNKIRSTVNIRS
+820 VPNNIRA

-856 GTAQVADLCKMPH
+856 GAAQVADLCKMPH

-894 SGPEDVKLILIDP
+894 SSPEDVKLILIDP

-963 LAAQTGME
+963 LAAQTGLE

-1040 SSQIDSRTILDSGGA
+1040 SSQIDSRTILDASGA

-1093 IKSTSTAQYDEEMIA
+1093 IKSTSSTQYDEEMIA

-1118 GSKKGGDD
+1118 GSKKGSDD
-1126 DGDAGGALDAM
+1126 DGDTGGALDPM
-1137 FEQAVECVIEAGQA
+1137 FEQAVECVIDAGQA

-1189 AVLVTKSE
+1189 TVLVSKAQ

-1202 LNGRYDE
+1202 LNGQYDEA

>member
-1 MAQSRSGKK
+1 MAQSRSGK
-10 STKSSGTKK
+10 SSGNKN
-19 RTSSSKSS
+19 RSSSSSKSKSRSS
-27 SSRSTSAR
+27 SSRSSTTYRAS
-35 SASSRSSRPSG
+35 SGKSGQSSSSRSKAQASR
-46 RAKRRAETPNL
+46 RAQRRAETPNL
-57 ARSVLLVGLSLLCVA
+57 ARSILLAGLGLLCVA
-72 LVLVPG
+72 MVLVPG
-78 QNLWRTLRSWYFGV
+78 QNMWKTLRGGLFGI

-98 FVGPF
+98 LVGPF

-109 LLASGYRVAL
+109 LLASGYRVTL
-119 FAGKVSLMGVL
+119 FAGKVALMSVL

-136 IFSKLNVEGLK
+136 IFSNVSPND
-147 AGEVIK
+147 ANPWQIIK
-153 MLFTRGGTYYWE
+153 MLFARGQTNFWE
-165 GGVLGAPVGATLL
+165 GGVWGAPVGGTLL
-178 ALFGRPASNI
+178 ALFGRPASNVI
-188 LMLLVFLLGLMF
+188 MLLVFLLGLMF
-200 FFAITPVDVVL
+200 FFAITPADVVL
-211 FVDTQYKKLQAKRE
+211 FVNNQYQKLQQARQDRAE
-225 ERAAAETAYDTR
+225 EETAYDTQ
-237 LFHEE
+237 LFAQEQEEE
-242 PEEESVENLTEAL
+242 PIENLTA
-255 PDANRPHHPVYDVIA
+255 PVQDNRPHHPAYDVIA
-270 DTSRFPKQAAAP
+270 DTGRIPVQPAQPVQPLVQQAAP
-282 VQQPARQYAQP
+282 VNQPAQP
-293 YTAPVTPVVPEAP
+293 VQSAVPSQPAASAPVIPNYT
-306 FTQQPAPQSRAGFD
+306 PAPTYAAYAAAAGYTPASYGTPAAESQPRASFD
-320 VDLGPD
+320 VDLGPE
-326 ATEAA
+326 ATASAA
-331 RVKAETHDPL
+331 KAAIEHDPL

-354 DPLSGKTNSP
+354 DPLSHLSDTS
-364 LHYARPQQAAPAPA
+364 HYHAATADPQPAVQPAAD
-378 PQEDFELQLEPAEE
+378 EFELKLDDPAEVAPE
-392 EPAYTAPYT
+392 E
-401 APASYTAPSTSYT
+401 
-414 AAPADSAPAP
+414 AAG
-424 QEPVDELDA
+424 DELDN
-433 LINRAVS
+433 LISRAVS
-440 GHAPYYAPQEVS
+440 GHAPYYGEQDVS
-452 AETTLDLPQPTEFE
+452 SETTLDLAQESEFSV
-466 TPLTPVPQEPQFDTP
+466 PLTPEPTFDTP
-481 LVPVEPEEDLP
+481 LVPVED
-492 EPTPVELPQIDMT
+492 
-505 GRVQGDT
+505 
-512 MVISPADLAA
+512 
-522 GMAAQN
+522 
-528 VAPLGE
+528 
-534 PTAADASTTPAAAP
+534 DASFGIPVDGEEGAFTGNTPAKEPHSAPAASAAP
-548 MPAAPV
+548 
-554 SPAVPA
+554 
-560 SPAAIPT
+560 AIPT
-567 LGGSFSDTG
+567 IGGSFSVNEAVSNAWNSGRPISDVLNAQPATPVPQAAPVVPAS
-576 SVVSAAW
+576 SVAAAVSA
-583 QSGRSVSEMLD
+583 
-594 AMASQPAAPSAPAV
+594 QP
-608 PVQAPAYTAPA
+608 Q
-619 AEPVQEE
+619 Q
-626 TTPAQTPAYTAPTT
+626 PTGT
-640 PQPAPSAPA
+640 
-649 YQPAPQPMTRPAAE
+649 E
-663 TTQSSFTV
+663 SSFVV
-671 PQQGEAAR
+671 PQRGEAAHLQ
-679 VRVSTAVG
+679 VSTSVG
-687 NSAGA
+687 NSASA
-692 PIHTPPVAA
+692 PISSPPSVA
-701 KADPNAMRLPTS
+701 KADPNTMNLAAMQAEPV
-713 EEQPPEPYCY
+713 EPYCY
-723 PSLNLFNPTR
+723 PSLNLFNATR

-820 VPNKIRSTVNIRS
+820 VPNKIRSTVNIRA

-856 GTAQVADLCKMPH
+856 GAAQVADLCKMPH

-894 SGPEDVKLILIDP
+894 SSPEDVKLILIDP

-963 LAAQTGME
+963 LAAQTGLE

-1023 ITGLIKA
+1023 ITGLLKA

-1040 SSQIDSRTILDSGGA
+1040 SSQIDSRTILDASGA

-1093 IKSTSTAQYDEEMIA
+1093 IKSTSSTQYDEEMIA

-1118 GSKKGGDD
+1118 GSKKGSDD
-1126 DGDAGGALDAM
+1126 DGDTGGALDPM
-1137 FEQAVECVIEAGQA
+1137 FEQAVECVIDAGQA

-1189 AVLVTKSE
+1189 TVLVSKAQ

-1202 LNGRYDE
+1202 LNGQYDEA

>member
-1 MAQSRSGKK
+1 MAQSRSGK
-10 STKSSGTKK
+10 SSGNKN
-19 RTSSSKSS
+19 RSSSSSKSKSRSS
-27 SSRSTSAR
+27 SSRSSTTYRASSGKSGQSSSSR
-35 SASSRSSRPSG
+35 SKAQASSR
-46 RAKRRAETPNL
+46 AQRRAETPNL
-57 ARSVLLVGLSLLCVA
+57 ARSILLAGLGLLCVA
-72 LVLVPG
+72 MVLVPG
-78 QNLWRTLRSWYFGV
+78 QNMWKTLRGGLFGI

-98 FVGPF
+98 LVGPF

-109 LLASGYRVAL
+109 LLASGYRVTL
-119 FAGKVSLMGVL
+119 FAGKVALMSVL

-136 IFSKLNVEGLK
+136 IFSNVSLND
-147 AGEVIK
+147 ANPWQIIK
-153 MLFTRGGTYYWE
+153 MLFARGQTNFWE
-165 GGVLGAPVGATLL
+165 GGVWGAPVGGTLL
-178 ALFGRPASNI
+178 ALFGRPASNVI
-188 LMLLVFLLGLMF
+188 MLLVFLLGLMF
-200 FFAITPVDVVL
+200 FFAITPADVVL
-211 FVDTQYKKLQAKRE
+211 FVNNQYQKLQQARQDRAE
-225 ERAAAETAYDTR
+225 EETAYDTQ
-237 LFHEE
+237 LFAQEQEEE
-242 PEEESVENLTEAL
+242 PIENLTA
-255 PDANRPHHPVYDVIA
+255 PVQDNRPHHPAYDVIA
-270 DTSRFPKQAAAP
+270 DTGRIPVQPAQPVQPLVQQAAP
-282 VQQPARQYAQP
+282 VNQPTQPVQPAIPSQP
-293 YTAPVTPVVPEAP
+293 AASAPVIPNYT
-306 FTQQPAPQSRAGFD
+306 PAPTYAAYAAAAGYTPASYGTPAAESQPRASFD
-320 VDLGPD
+320 VDLGPE
-326 ATEAA
+326 ATASAA
-331 RVKAETHDPL
+331 KAAIEHDPL

-354 DPLSGKTNSP
+354 DPLSHLSDTS
-364 LHYARPQQAAPAPA
+364 HYHAATADPQPAVQPAADEFELKLDDPAEAAP
-378 PQEDFELQLEPAEE
+378 EE
-392 EPAYTAPYT
+392 
-401 APASYTAPSTSYT
+401 
-414 AAPADSAPAP
+414 AAG
-424 QEPVDELDA
+424 DELDN
-433 LINRAVS
+433 LISRAVS
-440 GHAPYYAPQEVS
+440 GHAPYYGEQDVS
-452 AETTLDLPQPTEFE
+452 SETTLDLPQESEFSV
-466 TPLTPVPQEPQFDTP
+466 PLTPEPTFDTP
-481 LVPVEPEEDLP
+481 LVSVED
-492 EPTPVELPQIDMT
+492 
-505 GRVQGDT
+505 
-512 MVISPADLAA
+512 
-522 GMAAQN
+522 
-528 VAPLGE
+528 
-534 PTAADASTTPAAAP
+534 DASFGIPVDGEEGAFTGTTPAKEPHSAPAASAAP
-548 MPAAPV
+548 
-554 SPAVPA
+554 
-560 SPAAIPT
+560 AIPT
-567 LGGSFSDTG
+567 IGGSFSVNEAVSDAWNSGRPISDVLNAQPATPMPQAAPVVPAS
-576 SVVSAAW
+576 SVAAAVSA
-583 QSGRSVSEMLD
+583 
-594 AMASQPAAPSAPAV
+594 QP
-608 PVQAPAYTAPA
+608 Q
-619 AEPVQEE
+619 Q
-626 TTPAQTPAYTAPTT
+626 PTGT
-640 PQPAPSAPA
+640 
-649 YQPAPQPMTRPAAE
+649 E
-663 TTQSSFTV
+663 SSFVV
-671 PQQGEAAR
+671 PQRGEAAHLQ
-679 VRVSTAVG
+679 VSTSVG
-687 NSAGA
+687 NSASA
-692 PIHTPPVAA
+692 PISSPPSAA
-701 KADPNAMRLPTS
+701 KADPNTMNLAAMQAEPV
-713 EEQPPEPYCY
+713 EPYCY
-723 PSLNLFNPTR
+723 PSLNLFNATR

-820 VPNKIRSTVNIRS
+820 VPNKIRSTVNIRA

-856 GTAQVADLCKMPH
+856 GAAQVADLCKMPH

-894 SGPEDVKLILIDP
+894 SSPEDVKLILIDP

-963 LAAQTGME
+963 LAAQTGLE

-1040 SSQIDSRTILDSGGA
+1040 SSQIDSRTILDASGA

-1093 IKSTSTAQYDEEMIA
+1093 IKSTSSTQYDEEMIA

-1118 GSKKGGDD
+1118 GSKKGSDD
-1126 DGDAGGALDAM
+1126 DGDTGGALDPM
-1137 FEQAVECVIEAGQA
+1137 FEQAVECVIDAGQA

-1189 AVLVTKSE
+1189 TVLVSKAQ

-1202 LNGRYDE
+1202 LNGQYDEA